1 MEDLE
6 KDIPNIKKK
15 IKNVL
20 KSVFKAKK
28 LLIVIIII
36 LVLIFISA
44 MDYFKVINDGEEWQT
59 NDNDEKRG
67 STRYESNVS
76 PTVYDDGSGGG
87 LKVDKN
93 ALIKDALIDRKFSED
108 KISGM
113 TDEEIIDVLKINK
126 KLKKKTKV
134 TSLDELTEAEIL
146 WCMDDVYSDYLKK
159 PEELEKLLNAEIIT
173 QYPKMGDG
181 ATDANGKK
189 KLDGII
195 QFERHQ
201 QNGKSKT
208 LKFIKAET
216 FNSYVSNGDDKALD
230 YFTLDEEQNAVI
242 AYKNTTTETLE
253 SNDSKMVLS
262 DYAPDLSE
270 SDKGSDGNYK
280 KTTVSIGTEKIN
292 YKNATQKYVMPF
304 KYLWSLLVIGRDRN
318 FVLELADLVENSKIT
333 ISIYDNVTTT
343 TDTDVFTYKK
353 QNRTDTYVEVTPSTT
368 YGVKNVPTK
377 GYWWPDNRET
387 PTIGIKKD
395 PDVETED
402 TDYKI
407 THTVVNKI
415 NRVEFA
421 LTKADVWIVDY
432 SQEYTYQEAQVT
444 SNESNTKDMDP
455 KETEYVLQEEGS
467 GNSKDNALLLNCD
480 HAKEMIKITTDYI
493 EKHKPTSSRAQT
505 MGTDSNSRVPSA
517 SGNTKKPNSSSGS
530 KSTNSVFSGV
540 LSGENINDNVTLTP
554 NNGGSSTSGGTSST
568 TETEQPLQVTATYV
582 KVDRYQRKIERKE
595 STTNTVSEQ
604 KYVSK
609 TPVSN
614 PKDDK
619 DADKD
624 NFVKIL
630 RKGKHRDAKDYLT
643 DDATSWLWKI
653 MSQTCPNMVDL
664 TKYLFYKVTGKNY
677 GIKEYDFSEFD
688 SGSLNTIGGLTSSN
702 VLFDYLASWENTTVW
717 EYVNGK
723 VGYSSYLSKYI
734 TQDKSLYICYV
745 DSNKATRN
753 FGYGVCHTG
762 NNGATY
768 WHTQEYAE
776 EGINISSGQYDA
788 IGTSTISVSI
798 VDAVKEKLL
807 IGYQEAVKNQLSNAG
822 ILDQITQPQLD
833 SLTCIMYQYGNIG
846 NFVEVYKTYGN
857 TDALISNAK
866 SKSGKTYFNSNVESN
881 GRSQANW
888 KLFHEGIYVA
898 GTGETLDANSYATG
912 GDLLNVATNLWK
924 KVCTSGQFTS
934 YGGVGSIPPT
944 GHSIDCSGYVTWVLY
959 ELGYKEEFY
968 YQHNTSAFLNTNW
981 NAKYGWEEISV
992 GTNENPYNKLQ
1003 PGDIFVRQ
1011 EGKTHHVNIV
1021 VKLDGG
1027 KLYAYDCGNYKNWA
1041 NCSGDPIDRSYF
1053 LTTKAR
1059 GKIIRVKK

>member
-6 KDIPNIKKK
+6 KDIPNVKKK

-126 KLKKKTKV
+126 KLKKKPKV

-195 QFERHQ
+195 QFDRHQ
-201 QNGKSKT
+201 QNGSSKM

-216 FNSYVSNGDDKALD
+216 FNSYVSKGNEDVLN

-270 SDKGSDGNYK
+270 SDKGSDGNYE

-368 YGVKNVPTK
+368 YDVKNVPTK

-455 KETEYVLQEEGS
+455 KETEYEPQEEGS

-505 MGTDSNSRVPSA
+505 MGTDSNSRVPSS
-517 SGNTKKPNSSSGS
+517 SGNTKKPSS
-530 KSTNSVFSGV
+530 
-540 LSGENINDNVTLTP
+540 D
-554 NNGGSSTSGGTSST
+554 GGSSTSGGTSST

-582 KVDRYQRKIERKE
+582 KVERFQRKIERKE

-630 RKGKHRDAKDYLT
+630 RKGKHREAKDYLT

-677 GIKEYDFSEFD
+677 GVKEYEFSEFNPGSFSNTTGGIYGNSIQEKVWFLLKD
-688 SGSLNTIGGLTSSN
+688 LGYSDIAAAGAMGNIHYESGSFDPTMVEGGYNEENGGIGICQWTNSKRGKTGRNTNLRLYAQSKGKTWQDEDIQVEFLRGELTQGGGADGYASYAFMSR
-702 VLFDYLASWENTTVW
+702 VKIYGSQLAKVGSWEAAASIEDATKAFCYTFEGPSKGAAEKSMPQRIAYAQQYYNSYSGKEKTLDITTNLTGDSKTKM
-717 EYVNGK
+717 EALLAEAQRIANDDRYT
-723 VGYSSYLSKYI
+723 YS
-734 TQDKSLYICYV
+734 Q
-745 DSNKATRN
+745 SNR
-753 FGYGVCHTG
+753 FG
-762 NNGATY
+762 
-768 WHTQEYAE
+768 EF
-776 EGINISSGQYDA
+776 QYDCSSLVYRLYSQYFGISVPMSTSA
-788 IGTSTISVSI
+788 YGIQYRVGAATSTS
-798 VDAVKEKLL
+798 
-807 IGYQEAVKNQLSNAG
+807 
-822 ILDQITQPQLD
+822 
-833 SLTCIMYQYGNIG
+833 
-846 NFVEVYKTYGN
+846 
-857 TDALISNAK
+857 
-866 SKSGKTYFNSNVESN
+866 
-881 GRSQANW
+881 
-888 KLFHEGIYVA
+888 
-898 GTGETLDANSYATG
+898 
-912 GDLLNVATNLWK
+912 
-924 KVCTSGQFTS
+924 
-934 YGGVGSIPPT
+934 
-944 GHSIDCSGYVTWVLY
+944 
-959 ELGYKEEFY
+959 
-968 YQHNTSAFLNTNW
+968 
-981 NAKYGWEEISV
+981 
-992 GTNENPYNKLQ
+992 LQ
-1003 PGDIFVRQ
+1003 PGDVLWRS
-1011 EGKTHHVNIV
+1011 GHVTI
-1021 VKLDGG
+1021 
-1027 KLYAYDCGNYKNWA
+1027 YIGNGVYVAAHTNKVATEKQISVYNDSPSKYMYVYRFIT
-1041 NCSGDPIDRSYF
+1041 N
-1053 LTTKAR
+1053 
-1059 GKIIRVKK
+1059 

>member
-126 KLKKKTKV
+126 KLKKKPKV
-134 TSLDELTEAEIL
+134 TSLNELTEAEIL

-181 ATDANGKK
+181 ATDANGRK

-304 KYLWSLLVIGRDRN
+304 KYLWSLLVIGRDRA
-318 FVLELADLVENSKIT
+318 FVSELADLVENSKIT

-377 GYWWPDNRET
+377 GYWWPDDKAT
-387 PTIGIKKD
+387 SSVGIKKD

-505 MGTDSNSRVPSA
+505 MGTDSNSRVPSS

-582 KVDRYQRKIERKE
+582 KVERFQRKIERKE

-630 RKGKHRDAKDYLT
+630 RKGKHREAKDYLT

-653 MSQTCPNMVDL
+653 MRGNGLGDNFIDL

-677 GIKEYDFSEFD
+677 GVTEFEFSIFD
-688 SGSLNTIGGLTSSN
+688 SNGFVDFDSSGSASDLLIE
-702 VLFDYLASWENTTVW
+702 YIHSWEGANPPTSADGTKYKI
-717 EYVNGK
+717 EDD
-723 VGYSSYLSKYI
+723 GYGNL
-734 TQDKSLYICYV
+734 V
-745 DSNKATRN
+745 V
-753 FGYGVCHTG
+753 GYGVDIYNCGHTELFKQAGYTLALGAEIDKDFVDSIEKMEVEEKG
-762 NNGATY
+762 NGIRNAVAGLNLT
-768 WHTQEYAE
+768 EYQ
-776 EGINISSGQYDA
+776 INALISRAYNA
-788 IGTSTISVSI
+788 GTSGAVS
-798 VDAVKEKLL
+798 KRNGK
-807 IGYQEAVKNQLSNAG
+807 
-822 ILDQITQPQLD
+822 
-833 SLTCIMYQYGNIG
+833 
-846 NFVEVYKTYGN
+846 NFVEAYNSFWDQSRDDKFSKK
-857 TDALISNAK
+857 DSNADFGHQLYTTYMYLPNTVKGAFSRGLERRRKSEWTLFQTGYYDTINKWHSEGGGTVIEVAQKIHSYMEQNKYTYCVYGGNSYEECSGGGHGLNSTFEASKTGYHHTCCATYVSWVLQEAGYLSDSEHNDSASGLQQIMK
-866 SKSGKTYFNSNVESN
+866 SKGF
-881 GRSQANW
+881 QM
-888 KLFHEGIYVA
+888 I
-898 GTGETLDANSYATG
+898 
-912 GDLLNVATNLWK
+912 
-924 KVCTSGQFTS
+924 
-934 YGGVGSIPPT
+934 
-944 GHSIDCSGYVTWVLY
+944 
-959 ELGYKEEFY
+959 
-968 YQHNTSAFLNTNW
+968 
-981 NAKYGWEEISV
+981 
-992 GTNENPYNKLQ
+992 TNEADLQAGDVLCYSSHVEIYAGDNKIYNAGSGNAIRNASPAKRTRAFNYALR
-1003 PGDIFVRQ
+1003 P
-1011 EGKTHHVNIV
+1011 
-1021 VKLDGG
+1021 VK
-1027 KLYAYDCGNYKNWA
+1027 
-1041 NCSGDPIDRSYF
+1041 
-1053 LTTKAR
+1053 
-1059 GKIIRVKK
+1059 

>member
-44 MDYFKVINDGEEWQT
+44 IDYFKVINDGEEWQT

-126 KLKKKTKV
+126 KLKKKPKV
-134 TSLDELTEAEIL
+134 TSLNELTEAEIL

-201 QNGKSKT
+201 QNGSSKM

-262 DYAPDLSE
+262 DYAPNLSE

-304 KYLWSLLVIGRDRN
+304 KYLWSLLVIGRDRA
-318 FVLELADLVENSKIT
+318 FVSELADLVENSKIT

-377 GYWWPDNRET
+377 GYWWPDDKAT
-387 PTIGIKKD
+387 SSVGIKKD

-455 KETEYVLQEEGS
+455 KETEYVLQEESS

-630 RKGKHRDAKDYLT
+630 RKGKHRNAKDYLT

-653 MSQTCPNMVDL
+653 MRGNGLGDNFIDL

-677 GIKEYDFSEFD
+677 GVKEYDFSEFNPGSFSNTTGGIYGNSIQEKVWFMLKD
-688 SGSLNTIGGLTSSN
+688 LGYSDIAAAGAMGNIHYESESFDPTLVEGSFNENNGGIGICQWTNYPRTNTSGRNTNLKLYAASKGKTWQDEDIQVEYLRGELTKGGGADGYASYQLGDR
-702 VLFDYLASWENTTVW
+702 VKFYGLAVAKVSIWENATTID
-717 EYVNGK
+717 EATQAFCYTFERPNKKAAHDSMSQRIAYAQQYYNSYSGK
-723 VGYSSYLSKYI
+723 EKPLDITTNLTGDSKTKMEALLAEAQRIANDDRYTYSQADRFKEFKYDCSSLVYRLYSQYFGISVPMSTSAYGTQYRVG
-734 TQDKSLYICYV
+734 
-745 DSNKATRN
+745 A
-753 FGYGVCHTG
+753 
-762 NNGATY
+762 A
-768 WHTQEYAE
+768 
-776 EGINISSGQYDA
+776 
-788 IGTSTISVSI
+788 TSTS
-798 VDAVKEKLL
+798 
-807 IGYQEAVKNQLSNAG
+807 
-822 ILDQITQPQLD
+822 
-833 SLTCIMYQYGNIG
+833 
-846 NFVEVYKTYGN
+846 
-857 TDALISNAK
+857 
-866 SKSGKTYFNSNVESN
+866 
-881 GRSQANW
+881 
-888 KLFHEGIYVA
+888 
-898 GTGETLDANSYATG
+898 
-912 GDLLNVATNLWK
+912 
-924 KVCTSGQFTS
+924 
-934 YGGVGSIPPT
+934 
-944 GHSIDCSGYVTWVLY
+944 
-959 ELGYKEEFY
+959 
-968 YQHNTSAFLNTNW
+968 
-981 NAKYGWEEISV
+981 
-992 GTNENPYNKLQ
+992 LQ
-1003 PGDIFVRQ
+1003 PGDVLWRS
-1011 EGKTHHVNIV
+1011 GHVTIYIGNGV
-1021 VKLDGG
+1021 YVA
-1027 KLYAYDCGNYKNWA
+1027 AYTDKVATEKQISVYNDSPSKYTYVYRFITN
-1041 NCSGDPIDRSYF
+1041 
-1053 LTTKAR
+1053 
-1059 GKIIRVKK
+1059 

>member
-44 MDYFKVINDGEEWQT
+44 MDYFKVIKDGEEWQT

-201 QNGKSKT
+201 QNGSSKM

-377 GYWWPDNRET
+377 GYWWPDDKAT
-387 PTIGIKKD
+387 STVGIKKD

-455 KETEYVLQEEGS
+455 KETEYEPQEEGS

-505 MGTDSNSRVPSA
+505 MGTDSNSRVPSS

-540 LSGENINDNVTLTP
+540 LSGEKINDNVTLTP

-582 KVDRYQRKIERKE
+582 KVERFQRKIERKE

-630 RKGKHRDAKDYLT
+630 RKGKHREAKDYLT

-653 MSQTCPNMVDL
+653 MRGNGLGDNFIDL

-677 GIKEYDFSEFD
+677 GVKEYDFSEFSPD
-688 SGSLNTIGGLTSSN
+688 SFSNMGSIGGSLSLTKSVLSKENFIAAMTAYSNKISGKKKSNFDTNFLPYIGDIYDWSLEYGVNPELVIITAATEQAFKAGGGSYNYWGIAVSNGSSSGSSFASLRDRNKRLCRCNKKFSN
-702 VLFDYLASWENTTVW
+702 WMESR
-717 EYVNGK
+717 G
-723 VGYSSYLSKYI
+723 
-734 TQDKSLYICYV
+734 
-745 DSNKATRN
+745 NK
-753 FGYGVCHTG
+753 
-762 NNGATY
+762 
-768 WHTQEYAE
+768 
-776 EGINISSGQYDA
+776 
-788 IGTSTISVSI
+788 
-798 VDAVKEKLL
+798 
-807 IGYQEAVKNQLSNAG
+807 
-822 ILDQITQPQLD
+822 
-833 SLTCIMYQYGNIG
+833 
-846 NFVEVYKTYGN
+846 
-857 TDALISNAK
+857 
-866 SKSGKTYFNSNVESN
+866 
-881 GRSQANW
+881 
-888 KLFHEGIYVA
+888 
-898 GTGETLDANSYATG
+898 
-912 GDLLNVATNLWK
+912 
-924 KVCTSGQFTS
+924 
-934 YGGVGSIPPT
+934 
-944 GHSIDCSGYVTWVLY
+944 
-959 ELGYKEEFY
+959 
-968 YQHNTSAFLNTNW
+968 
-981 NAKYGWEEISV
+981 
-992 GTNENPYNKLQ
+992 
-1003 PGDIFVRQ
+1003 
-1011 EGKTHHVNIV
+1011 
-1021 VKLDGG
+1021 
-1027 KLYAYDCGNYKNWA
+1027 
-1041 NCSGDPIDRSYF
+1041 
-1053 LTTKAR
+1053 
-1059 GKIIRVKK
+1059 

>member
-6 KDIPNIKKK
+6 KDIPNVKKK

-28 LLIVIIII
+28 LLIVIIIV

-126 KLKKKTKV
+126 KLKKKPKV
-134 TSLDELTEAEIL
+134 TSLNELTEAEIL

-159 PEELEKLLNAEIIT
+159 PEQLEKLLNAEIIT

-201 QNGKSKT
+201 QNGSSKM

-270 SDKGSDGNYK
+270 SDKGSDGNYE

-304 KYLWSLLVIGRDRN
+304 KYLWSLLVIGRDRD

-377 GYWWPDNRET
+377 GYWWPDDKET
-387 PTIGIKKD
+387 SSVGIKKD

-517 SGNTKKPNSSSGS
+517 SGNTKKQNSSSGS

-554 NNGGSSTSGGTSST
+554 NNGGSSTSGSTSST

-653 MSQTCPNMVDL
+653 MRGNGLGDNFIDL

-677 GIKEYDFSEFD
+677 GVTEFEFSIFD
-688 SGSLNTIGGLTSSN
+688 SNGFVDFDSSGSASDLLIE
-702 VLFDYLASWENTTVW
+702 YIHSWEGANPPTSADGTKYKI
-717 EYVNGK
+717 EDD
-723 VGYSSYLSKYI
+723 GYGNL
-734 TQDKSLYICYV
+734 V
-745 DSNKATRN
+745 V
-753 FGYGVCHTG
+753 GYGVDIYNCGYTDLFKQAGYTLALGAEIDKDFVDSIEKMEIENKTSEIKNAISGLNLTEYQINAMISRAYNSGGTG
-762 NNGATY
+762 AISKRNG
-768 WHTQEYAE
+768 
-776 EGINISSGQYDA
+776 
-788 IGTSTISVSI
+788 
-798 VDAVKEKLL
+798 K
-807 IGYQEAVKNQLSNAG
+807 
-822 ILDQITQPQLD
+822 
-833 SLTCIMYQYGNIG
+833 
-846 NFVEVYKTYGN
+846 NFVEAYNAYWDQSRDDKFSKK
-857 TDALISNAK
+857 DSNADFGHQLYTTYMYLPNTAKDPNTKQSVYSKGVENRRKSEWTLFQTGYYDRINKWHSEGGGTVIEVAQKIHSYMEQNKYTYCVLGGNSYEECQGRDHGLNITFEASKKGYHHTCCATYVSWVLQEAGYLSDSEHSNSASGLQQIMK
-866 SKSGKTYFNSNVESN
+866 SKGFKM
-881 GRSQANW
+881 
-888 KLFHEGIYVA
+888 I
-898 GTGETLDANSYATG
+898 
-912 GDLLNVATNLWK
+912 
-924 KVCTSGQFTS
+924 
-934 YGGVGSIPPT
+934 
-944 GHSIDCSGYVTWVLY
+944 
-959 ELGYKEEFY
+959 
-968 YQHNTSAFLNTNW
+968 
-981 NAKYGWEEISV
+981 
-992 GTNENPYNKLQ
+992 TNEADLQAGDVLCYSSHVEIYAGDNKIYNAGSGNAIRNASPAKRTRAFNYALR
-1003 PGDIFVRQ
+1003 P
-1011 EGKTHHVNIV
+1011 
-1021 VKLDGG
+1021 VK
-1027 KLYAYDCGNYKNWA
+1027 
-1041 NCSGDPIDRSYF
+1041 
-1053 LTTKAR
+1053 
-1059 GKIIRVKK
+1059 

>member
-6 KDIPNIKKK
+6 KDIPNVKKK

-126 KLKKKTKV
+126 KLKKEPKV
-134 TSLDELTEAEIL
+134 TSLNELTEAEIL

-181 ATDANGKK
+181 ATDANGRK

-195 QFERHQ
+195 QFERYPQ
-201 QNGKSKT
+201 EGGQSKT

-216 FNSYVSNGDDKALD
+216 FNDYVSKGNEDVLN

-270 SDKGSDGNYK
+270 SDKGSDGNYE

-353 QNRTDTYVEVTPSTT
+353 QNRTDTYVKVTPSTT
-368 YGVKNVPTK
+368 YDVKNVPTK

-432 SQEYTYQEAQVT
+432 SQEYTYQEAQIT

-455 KETEYVLQEEGS
+455 KETEYVPQEEGS
-467 GNSKDNALLLNCD
+467 GNSNDNALLLNCD

-505 MGTDSNSRVPSA
+505 MGTDSNSRVPSS

-582 KVDRYQRKIERKE
+582 KVERFQRKIERKE

-653 MSQTCPNMVDL
+653 MRGNGLGDNFIDL

-677 GIKEYDFSEFD
+677 GVTEFEFSIFD
-688 SGSLNTIGGLTSSN
+688 SNGFVDFDSSGSASDLLIE
-702 VLFDYLASWENTTVW
+702 YIHSWEGANPPTSADGTKYKI
-717 EYVNGK
+717 EDD
-723 VGYSSYLSKYI
+723 GYGNL
-734 TQDKSLYICYV
+734 V
-745 DSNKATRN
+745 V
-753 FGYGVCHTG
+753 GYGVDIYNCGHTELFKQAG
-762 NNGATY
+762 YTLALGAEIDKDFVDSIEKMEIENKTSEIRNAISGLNLTEYQINAMISRAYNSGGTGAISKRNG
-768 WHTQEYAE
+768 
-776 EGINISSGQYDA
+776 
-788 IGTSTISVSI
+788 
-798 VDAVKEKLL
+798 K
-807 IGYQEAVKNQLSNAG
+807 
-822 ILDQITQPQLD
+822 
-833 SLTCIMYQYGNIG
+833 
-846 NFVEVYKTYGN
+846 NFVEAYKAYW
-857 TDALISNAK
+857 DQSRDDKFSKKDSNADFGHQLYTTYMYLPNTAKDPKTKQSVYSKGVENRRKSEWRLFQTGYYDRINKWHSEGGGTVIEVAQKIHSYMEQNKYTYCVLGGNSYEECPGRDHGLNITFEASKKGYHHTCCATYVSWVLQEAGYLSDSEHSNSASGLQQIMK
-866 SKSGKTYFNSNVESN
+866 SKGF
-881 GRSQANW
+881 QM
-888 KLFHEGIYVA
+888 I
-898 GTGETLDANSYATG
+898 
-912 GDLLNVATNLWK
+912 
-924 KVCTSGQFTS
+924 
-934 YGGVGSIPPT
+934 
-944 GHSIDCSGYVTWVLY
+944 
-959 ELGYKEEFY
+959 
-968 YQHNTSAFLNTNW
+968 
-981 NAKYGWEEISV
+981 
-992 GTNENPYNKLQ
+992 TNEADLQAGDVLCYSSHVEIYAGDNKIYNAGSGNAIRNASPAKRTRAFNYALR
-1003 PGDIFVRQ
+1003 P
-1011 EGKTHHVNIV
+1011 
-1021 VKLDGG
+1021 VK
-1027 KLYAYDCGNYKNWA
+1027 
-1041 NCSGDPIDRSYF
+1041 
-1053 LTTKAR
+1053 
-1059 GKIIRVKK
+1059 

>member
-6 KDIPNIKKK
+6 KDIPNVKKK

-28 LLIVIIII
+28 LLIVIIIV

-126 KLKKKTKV
+126 KLKKKPKV
-134 TSLDELTEAEIL
+134 TSLNELTEAEIL

-159 PEELEKLLNAEIIT
+159 PEQLEKLLNAEIIT

-195 QFERHQ
+195 QFERHKQ
-201 QNGKSKT
+201 DGKSKT

-216 FNSYVSNGDDKALD
+216 FNDYVSKGNEDVLN

-270 SDKGSDGNYK
+270 SDKGSDGNYE

-304 KYLWSLLVIGRDRN
+304 KYLWSLLVIGRDRD

-377 GYWWPDNRET
+377 GYWWPDDKET
-387 PTIGIKKD
+387 SSVGIKKD

-517 SGNTKKPNSSSGS
+517 SGNTKKQNSSSGS

-554 NNGGSSTSGGTSST
+554 NSGGSSTSGSTSST

-582 KVDRYQRKIERKE
+582 KVERYQRKIERKE

-643 DDATSWLWKI
+643 DEATSWLWKI
-653 MSQTCPNMVDL
+653 MRGNGLGDNFIDL

-677 GIKEYDFSEFD
+677 GVKEYDFSTFNSNEFIDFD
-688 SGSLNTIGGLTSSN
+688 SSGSASDLLVEYIH
-702 VLFDYLASWENTTVW
+702 SWEGANPPTSADGTKYKI
-717 EYVNGK
+717 EDD
-723 VGYSSYLSKYI
+723 GYGNL
-734 TQDKSLYICYV
+734 V
-745 DSNKATRN
+745 V
-753 FGYGVCHTG
+753 GYGVDIYNCGHTDLFKQAG
-762 NNGATY
+762 YTLALGAEIDKDFVDSIEKMEIDEKSNGIRNALAGLNLTGYQMNAMISRAYQSGSSGAITKRNGKSFIEAYTAYWDQSRDDKFSKKDSNADFNHQLYSTY
-768 WHTQEYAE
+768 MYLPNTA
-776 EGINISSGQYDA
+776 SGQYSKGVENRRKSEWTLFQTGYYDR
-788 IGTSTISVSI
+788 INKWHSEGGGTVIEVAQKIHSYMEQNKYTYCVYGGNSYEECSGGGHGLNSTFEASKTGYHHTCCATYVSW
-798 VDAVKEKLL
+798 VL
-807 IGYQEAVKNQLSNAG
+807 QEAGYLSDSEHNDSASGLQQIMKSKGFKMITNEADLQAGDVLCYSSHVEIYAGDNKIYNAG
-822 ILDQITQPQLD
+822 
-833 SLTCIMYQYGNIG
+833 SGNAIR
-846 NFVEVYKTYGN
+846 NASPAKRTRAFNY
-857 TDALISNAK
+857 AL
-866 SKSGKTYFNSNVESN
+866 
-881 GRSQANW
+881 R
-888 KLFHEGIYVA
+888 
-898 GTGETLDANSYATG
+898 
-912 GDLLNVATNLWK
+912 
-924 KVCTSGQFTS
+924 
-934 YGGVGSIPPT
+934 P
-944 GHSIDCSGYVTWVLY
+944 
-959 ELGYKEEFY
+959 
-968 YQHNTSAFLNTNW
+968 
-981 NAKYGWEEISV
+981 
-992 GTNENPYNKLQ
+992 
-1003 PGDIFVRQ
+1003 
-1011 EGKTHHVNIV
+1011 
-1021 VKLDGG
+1021 VK
-1027 KLYAYDCGNYKNWA
+1027 
-1041 NCSGDPIDRSYF
+1041 
-1053 LTTKAR
+1053 
-1059 GKIIRVKK
+1059 

>member
-6 KDIPNIKKK
+6 KDIPNVKKK

-28 LLIVIIII
+28 LLIVIIIV

-76 PTVYDDGSGGG
+76 PTVYNDGSGGG

-126 KLKKKTKV
+126 KLKKKQKV
-134 TSLDELTEAEIL
+134 TSLNELTEAEIL

-195 QFERHQ
+195 QFERYKQ
-201 QNGKSKT
+201 DGKSKT

-216 FNSYVSNGDDKALD
+216 FNDYVSKGNEDVLN

-270 SDKGSDGNYK
+270 SDKGSDGNYE

-377 GYWWPDNRET
+377 GYWWPDDKAT
-387 PTIGIKKD
+387 SSVGIKKD

-455 KETEYVLQEEGS
+455 KETEYEPQEEGS

-530 KSTNSVFSGV
+530 KSTNSVFGGV

-582 KVDRYQRKIERKE
+582 KVERFQRKIERKE

-609 TPVSN
+609 TPISN

-630 RKGKHRDAKDYLT
+630 RKGKHREAKDYLT

-653 MSQTCPNMVDL
+653 MRGNGLGDNFIDL

-677 GIKEYDFSEFD
+677 GVTEFEFSIFD
-688 SGSLNTIGGLTSSN
+688 SNGFVDFDSSGSASDLLIE
-702 VLFDYLASWENTTVW
+702 YIHSWEGANPPTSADGTKYKI
-717 EYVNGK
+717 EDD
-723 VGYSSYLSKYI
+723 GYGNL
-734 TQDKSLYICYV
+734 V
-745 DSNKATRN
+745 V
-753 FGYGVCHTG
+753 GYGVDIYNCGHTELFKQAG
-762 NNGATY
+762 YTLALGAEIDKDFVDSIEKMEIENKTSEIRNAISGLNLTEYQINAMISRAYNSGGTGAISKRNG
-768 WHTQEYAE
+768 
-776 EGINISSGQYDA
+776 
-788 IGTSTISVSI
+788 
-798 VDAVKEKLL
+798 K
-807 IGYQEAVKNQLSNAG
+807 
-822 ILDQITQPQLD
+822 
-833 SLTCIMYQYGNIG
+833 
-846 NFVEVYKTYGN
+846 NFVEAYKAYW
-857 TDALISNAK
+857 DQSRDDKFSKKDSNADFGHQLYTTYMYLPNTAKDPKTKQSVYSKGVENRRKSEWRLFQTGYYDRINKWHSEGGGTVIEVAQKIHSYMEQNKYTYCVLGGNSYEECPGRDHGLNITFEASKKGYHHTCCATYVSWVLQEAGYLSDSEHSNSASGLQQIMK
-866 SKSGKTYFNSNVESN
+866 SKGF
-881 GRSQANW
+881 QM
-888 KLFHEGIYVA
+888 I
-898 GTGETLDANSYATG
+898 
-912 GDLLNVATNLWK
+912 
-924 KVCTSGQFTS
+924 
-934 YGGVGSIPPT
+934 
-944 GHSIDCSGYVTWVLY
+944 
-959 ELGYKEEFY
+959 
-968 YQHNTSAFLNTNW
+968 
-981 NAKYGWEEISV
+981 
-992 GTNENPYNKLQ
+992 TNEADLQAGDVLCYSSHVEIYAGDNKIYNAGSGNAIRNASPAKRTRAFNYALR
-1003 PGDIFVRQ
+1003 P
-1011 EGKTHHVNIV
+1011 
-1021 VKLDGG
+1021 VK
-1027 KLYAYDCGNYKNWA
+1027 
-1041 NCSGDPIDRSYF
+1041 
-1053 LTTKAR
+1053 
-1059 GKIIRVKK
+1059 

>member
-6 KDIPNIKKK
+6 KDIPNVKKK

-126 KLKKKTKV
+126 KLKKKQKV
-134 TSLDELTEAEIL
+134 TSLNELTEAEIL

-216 FNSYVSNGDDKALD
+216 FNSYVSNGEDKALD

-270 SDKGSDGNYK
+270 SDKGSDGNYE

-377 GYWWPDNRET
+377 GYWWPDDKAT
-387 PTIGIKKD
+387 SSVGIKKD

-455 KETEYVLQEEGS
+455 KETEYVLQEESS

-568 TETEQPLQVTATYV
+568 TETERPLQVTATYV

-630 RKGKHRDAKDYLT
+630 RKGKHREAKDYLT

-653 MSQTCPNMVDL
+653 MRGNGLGDNFIDL

-677 GIKEYDFSEFD
+677 GVTEFEFSIFD
-688 SGSLNTIGGLTSSN
+688 SNGFVDFDSSGSASDLLIE
-702 VLFDYLASWENTTVW
+702 YIHSWEGANPPTSADGTKYKI
-717 EYVNGK
+717 EDD
-723 VGYSSYLSKYI
+723 GYGNL
-734 TQDKSLYICYV
+734 V
-745 DSNKATRN
+745 V
-753 FGYGVCHTG
+753 GYGVDIYNCGHTELFKQAGYTLALGAEIDKDFVDSIEKMEVEEKG
-762 NNGATY
+762 NGIRNAVAGLNLT
-768 WHTQEYAE
+768 EYQ
-776 EGINISSGQYDA
+776 INALISRAYNA
-788 IGTSTISVSI
+788 GTSGAVS
-798 VDAVKEKLL
+798 KRNGK
-807 IGYQEAVKNQLSNAG
+807 
-822 ILDQITQPQLD
+822 
-833 SLTCIMYQYGNIG
+833 
-846 NFVEVYKTYGN
+846 NFVEAYNSFWDQSRDDKFSKK
-857 TDALISNAK
+857 DSNADFGHQLYTTYMYLPNTVKGAFSRGLERRRKSEWTLFQTGYYDTINKWHSEGGGTVIEVAQKIHSYMEQNKYTYCVYGGNSYEKCSGGGHGLNSTFEASKTGYHHTCCATYVSWVLQEAGYLSDSEHNDSASGLQQIMK
-866 SKSGKTYFNSNVESN
+866 SKGF
-881 GRSQANW
+881 QM
-888 KLFHEGIYVA
+888 I
-898 GTGETLDANSYATG
+898 
-912 GDLLNVATNLWK
+912 
-924 KVCTSGQFTS
+924 
-934 YGGVGSIPPT
+934 
-944 GHSIDCSGYVTWVLY
+944 
-959 ELGYKEEFY
+959 
-968 YQHNTSAFLNTNW
+968 
-981 NAKYGWEEISV
+981 
-992 GTNENPYNKLQ
+992 TNEADLQAGDVLCYSSHVEIYAGDNKIYNAGSGNAIRNASPAKRTRAFNYALR
-1003 PGDIFVRQ
+1003 P
-1011 EGKTHHVNIV
+1011 
-1021 VKLDGG
+1021 VK
-1027 KLYAYDCGNYKNWA
+1027 
-1041 NCSGDPIDRSYF
+1041 
-1053 LTTKAR
+1053 
-1059 GKIIRVKK
+1059 

>member
-6 KDIPNIKKK
+6 KDIPNVKKK

-201 QNGKSKT
+201 QNGSSKM

-304 KYLWSLLVIGRDRN
+304 KYLWSLLVIGRDRD
-318 FVLELADLVENSKIT
+318 FVLELADLVKNSKIT

-353 QNRTDTYVEVTPSTT
+353 QNRTDTYVKVTPSTT

-395 PDVETED
+395 PDIETED

-467 GNSKDNALLLNCD
+467 GNSENNALLLNCD

-505 MGTDSNSRVPSA
+505 MGTDSNSRVPSS

-582 KVDRYQRKIERKE
+582 KVERFQRKIERKE

-630 RKGKHRDAKDYLT
+630 RKGKHREAKDYLT

-653 MSQTCPNMVDL
+653 MRGNGLGDNFIDL

-677 GIKEYDFSEFD
+677 GVTEFEFSIFD
-688 SGSLNTIGGLTSSN
+688 SNGFVDFDSSGSASDLLIE
-702 VLFDYLASWENTTVW
+702 YIHSWEGANPPTSADGTKYKI
-717 EYVNGK
+717 EDD
-723 VGYSSYLSKYI
+723 GYGNL
-734 TQDKSLYICYV
+734 V
-745 DSNKATRN
+745 V
-753 FGYGVCHTG
+753 GYGVDIYNCGHTELFKQAG
-762 NNGATY
+762 YTLALGAEIDKDFVDSIEKMEIENKTSEIRNAISGLNLTEYQINAMISRAYNSGGTGAISKRNG
-768 WHTQEYAE
+768 
-776 EGINISSGQYDA
+776 
-788 IGTSTISVSI
+788 
-798 VDAVKEKLL
+798 K
-807 IGYQEAVKNQLSNAG
+807 
-822 ILDQITQPQLD
+822 
-833 SLTCIMYQYGNIG
+833 
-846 NFVEVYKTYGN
+846 NFVEAYKAYW
-857 TDALISNAK
+857 DQSRDDKFSKKDSNADFGHQLYTTYMYLPNTAKDPKTKQSVYSKGVENRRKSEWRLFQTGYYDRINKWHSEGGGTVIEVAQKIHSYMEQNKYTYCVLGGNSYEECPGRDHGLNITFEASKKGYHHTCCATYVSWVLQEAGYLSDSEHSNSASGLQQIMK
-866 SKSGKTYFNSNVESN
+866 SKGF
-881 GRSQANW
+881 QM
-888 KLFHEGIYVA
+888 I
-898 GTGETLDANSYATG
+898 
-912 GDLLNVATNLWK
+912 
-924 KVCTSGQFTS
+924 
-934 YGGVGSIPPT
+934 
-944 GHSIDCSGYVTWVLY
+944 
-959 ELGYKEEFY
+959 
-968 YQHNTSAFLNTNW
+968 
-981 NAKYGWEEISV
+981 
-992 GTNENPYNKLQ
+992 TNEADLQAGDVLCYSSHVEIYAGDNKIYNAGSGNAIRNASPAKRTRAFNYALR
-1003 PGDIFVRQ
+1003 P
-1011 EGKTHHVNIV
+1011 
-1021 VKLDGG
+1021 VK
-1027 KLYAYDCGNYKNWA
+1027 
-1041 NCSGDPIDRSYF
+1041 
-1053 LTTKAR
+1053 
-1059 GKIIRVKK
+1059 

>member
-6 KDIPNIKKK
+6 KDIPNVKKK

-28 LLIVIIII
+28 LLIVIIIV

-126 KLKKKTKV
+126 KLKKKPKV
-134 TSLDELTEAEIL
+134 TSLNELTEAEIL

-159 PEELEKLLNAEIIT
+159 PEQLEKLLNAEIIT

-195 QFERHQ
+195 QFERHKQ
-201 QNGKSKT
+201 DGKSKT

-216 FNSYVSNGDDKALD
+216 FNDYVSKGNEDVLN

-304 KYLWSLLVIGRDRN
+304 KYLWSLLVIGRDRD
-318 FVLELADLVENSKIT
+318 FVLELADLVEKSKIT

-353 QNRTDTYVEVTPSTT
+353 QNRTDTSVEVTPSTT
-368 YGVKNVPTK
+368 YGVKNVPTI

-395 PDVETED
+395 PDIETED

-517 SGNTKKPNSSSGS
+517 SGNTKKQNSSSGS
-530 KSTNSVFSGV
+530 KSTNSVFGGV

-554 NNGGSSTSGGTSST
+554 NSGGSSTSGSTSST
-568 TETEQPLQVTATYV
+568 TETEQPLQVTATNV
-582 KVDRYQRKIERKE
+582 SVERFQRKIERKE

-643 DDATSWLWKI
+643 DEATSWLWKI
-653 MSQTCPNMVDL
+653 MRGNGLGDNFIDL

-677 GIKEYDFSEFD
+677 GVTEFEFSIFDPNGFVDFD
-688 SGSLNTIGGLTSSN
+688 SSGSASDLLIE
-702 VLFDYLASWENTTVW
+702 YIHSWEGANPPTSADGTKYKI
-717 EYVNGK
+717 EDD
-723 VGYSSYLSKYI
+723 GYGNL
-734 TQDKSLYICYV
+734 V
-745 DSNKATRN
+745 V
-753 FGYGVCHTG
+753 GYGVDIYNCGYTDLFKQAGYTLALGAEIDKDFVDSIEKMEIENKTSEIKNAISGLNLTEYQINAMISRAYNSGGTG
-762 NNGATY
+762 AISKRNG
-768 WHTQEYAE
+768 
-776 EGINISSGQYDA
+776 
-788 IGTSTISVSI
+788 
-798 VDAVKEKLL
+798 K
-807 IGYQEAVKNQLSNAG
+807 
-822 ILDQITQPQLD
+822 
-833 SLTCIMYQYGNIG
+833 
-846 NFVEVYKTYGN
+846 NFVEAYNAYWDQSRDDKFSKK
-857 TDALISNAK
+857 DSNADFGHQLYTTYMYLPNTAKDPNTKQSVYSKGVENRRKSEWTLFQTGYYDRINKWHSEGGGTVIEVAQKIHSYMEQNKYTYCVLGGNSYEECQGRDHGLNITFEASKKGYHHTCCATYVSWVLQEAGYLSDSEHSNSASGLQQIMK
-866 SKSGKTYFNSNVESN
+866 SKGFKM
-881 GRSQANW
+881 
-888 KLFHEGIYVA
+888 I
-898 GTGETLDANSYATG
+898 
-912 GDLLNVATNLWK
+912 
-924 KVCTSGQFTS
+924 
-934 YGGVGSIPPT
+934 
-944 GHSIDCSGYVTWVLY
+944 
-959 ELGYKEEFY
+959 
-968 YQHNTSAFLNTNW
+968 
-981 NAKYGWEEISV
+981 
-992 GTNENPYNKLQ
+992 TNEADLQAGDVLCYSSHVEIYAGDNKIYNAGSGNAIRNASPAKRTRAFNYALR
-1003 PGDIFVRQ
+1003 P
-1011 EGKTHHVNIV
+1011 
-1021 VKLDGG
+1021 VK
-1027 KLYAYDCGNYKNWA
+1027 
-1041 NCSGDPIDRSYF
+1041 
-1053 LTTKAR
+1053 
-1059 GKIIRVKK
+1059 

>member
-6 KDIPNIKKK
+6 KDIPNVKKK

-126 KLKKKTKV
+126 KLKKKPKV

-195 QFERHQ
+195 QFERYPQ
-201 QNGKSKT
+201 EGGQSKT

-216 FNSYVSNGDDKALD
+216 FNDYVSKGNEDVLN

-270 SDKGSDGNYK
+270 SDKGSDGNYE

-368 YGVKNVPTK
+368 YDVKNVPTK

-455 KETEYVLQEEGS
+455 KETEYEPQEEGS

-505 MGTDSNSRVPSA
+505 MGTDSNSRVPSS
-517 SGNTKKPNSSSGS
+517 SGNTKKPSS
-530 KSTNSVFSGV
+530 
-540 LSGENINDNVTLTP
+540 D
-554 NNGGSSTSGGTSST
+554 GGSSTSGGTSST

-582 KVDRYQRKIERKE
+582 KVERFQRKIERKE

-630 RKGKHRDAKDYLT
+630 RKGKHREAKDYLT

-677 GIKEYDFSEFD
+677 GVKEYEFSEFNPGSFSNTTGGIYGNSIQEKVWFLLKD
-688 SGSLNTIGGLTSSN
+688 LGYSDIAAAGAMGNIHYESGSFDPTMVEGGYNEENGGIGICQWTNSKRGKTGRNTNLRLYAQSKGKTWQDEDIQVEFLRGELTQGGGADGYASYAFMSR
-702 VLFDYLASWENTTVW
+702 VKIYGSQLAKVGSWEAAASIEDATKAFCYTFEGPSKGAAEKSMPQRIAYAQQYYNSYSGKEKPLDITTNLTGDSKTKM
-717 EYVNGK
+717 EALLAEAQRIANDDRYT
-723 VGYSSYLSKYI
+723 YS
-734 TQDKSLYICYV
+734 Q
-745 DSNKATRN
+745 SNR
-753 FGYGVCHTG
+753 FG
-762 NNGATY
+762 
-768 WHTQEYAE
+768 EF
-776 EGINISSGQYDA
+776 QYDCSSLVYRLYSQYFGISVPMSTSA
-788 IGTSTISVSI
+788 YGIQYRVGAATSTS
-798 VDAVKEKLL
+798 
-807 IGYQEAVKNQLSNAG
+807 
-822 ILDQITQPQLD
+822 
-833 SLTCIMYQYGNIG
+833 
-846 NFVEVYKTYGN
+846 
-857 TDALISNAK
+857 
-866 SKSGKTYFNSNVESN
+866 
-881 GRSQANW
+881 
-888 KLFHEGIYVA
+888 
-898 GTGETLDANSYATG
+898 
-912 GDLLNVATNLWK
+912 
-924 KVCTSGQFTS
+924 
-934 YGGVGSIPPT
+934 
-944 GHSIDCSGYVTWVLY
+944 
-959 ELGYKEEFY
+959 
-968 YQHNTSAFLNTNW
+968 
-981 NAKYGWEEISV
+981 
-992 GTNENPYNKLQ
+992 LQ
-1003 PGDIFVRQ
+1003 PGDVLWRS
-1011 EGKTHHVNIV
+1011 GHVTI
-1021 VKLDGG
+1021 
-1027 KLYAYDCGNYKNWA
+1027 YIGNGVYVAAHTNKVATEKQISVYNDSPSKYMYVYRFIT
-1041 NCSGDPIDRSYF
+1041 N
-1053 LTTKAR
+1053 
-1059 GKIIRVKK
+1059 

>member
-6 KDIPNIKKK
+6 KDIPNVKKK

-181 ATDANGKK
+181 ATDANGRK

-195 QFERHQ
+195 QFERYPQ
-201 QNGKSKT
+201 EGGQSKT

-216 FNSYVSNGDDKALD
+216 FNDYVSKGNEDVLN

-270 SDKGSDGNYK
+270 SDKGSDGNYE

-353 QNRTDTYVEVTPSTT
+353 QNRTDTYVKVTPSTT
-368 YGVKNVPTK
+368 YDVKNVPTK

-432 SQEYTYQEAQVT
+432 SQEYTYQEAQIT

-455 KETEYVLQEEGS
+455 KETEYVPQEEGS
-467 GNSKDNALLLNCD
+467 GNSNDNALLLNCD

-505 MGTDSNSRVPSA
+505 MGTDSNSRVPSS

-582 KVDRYQRKIERKE
+582 KVERFQRKIERKE

-653 MSQTCPNMVDL
+653 MRGNGLGDNFIDL

-677 GIKEYDFSEFD
+677 GVTEFEFSIFD
-688 SGSLNTIGGLTSSN
+688 SNGFVDFDSSGSASDLLIE
-702 VLFDYLASWENTTVW
+702 YIHSWEGANPPTSADGTKYKI
-717 EYVNGK
+717 EDD
-723 VGYSSYLSKYI
+723 GYGNL
-734 TQDKSLYICYV
+734 V
-745 DSNKATRN
+745 V
-753 FGYGVCHTG
+753 GYGVDIYNCGHTELFKQAG
-762 NNGATY
+762 YTLALGAEIDKDFVDSIEKMEIENKTSEIRNAISGLNLTEYQINAMISRAYNSGGTGAISKRNG
-768 WHTQEYAE
+768 
-776 EGINISSGQYDA
+776 
-788 IGTSTISVSI
+788 
-798 VDAVKEKLL
+798 K
-807 IGYQEAVKNQLSNAG
+807 
-822 ILDQITQPQLD
+822 
-833 SLTCIMYQYGNIG
+833 
-846 NFVEVYKTYGN
+846 NFVEAYKAYW
-857 TDALISNAK
+857 DQSRDDKFSKKDSNADFGHQLYTTYMYLPNTAKDPKTKQSVYSKGVENRRKSEWRLFQTGYYDRINKWHSEGGGTVIEVAQKIHSYMEQNKYTYCVLGGNSYEECPGRDHGLNITFEASKKGYHHTCCATYVSWVLQEAGYLSDSEHSNSASGLQQIMK
-866 SKSGKTYFNSNVESN
+866 SKGF
-881 GRSQANW
+881 QM
-888 KLFHEGIYVA
+888 I
-898 GTGETLDANSYATG
+898 
-912 GDLLNVATNLWK
+912 
-924 KVCTSGQFTS
+924 
-934 YGGVGSIPPT
+934 
-944 GHSIDCSGYVTWVLY
+944 
-959 ELGYKEEFY
+959 
-968 YQHNTSAFLNTNW
+968 
-981 NAKYGWEEISV
+981 
-992 GTNENPYNKLQ
+992 TNEADLQAGDVLCYSSHVEIYAGDNKIYNAGSGNAIRNASPAKRTRAFNYALR
-1003 PGDIFVRQ
+1003 P
-1011 EGKTHHVNIV
+1011 
-1021 VKLDGG
+1021 VK
-1027 KLYAYDCGNYKNWA
+1027 
-1041 NCSGDPIDRSYF
+1041 
-1053 LTTKAR
+1053 
-1059 GKIIRVKK
+1059 

>member
-6 KDIPNIKKK
+6 KDIPNVKKK

-126 KLKKKTKV
+126 KLKKKPKV

-195 QFERHQ
+195 QFDRHQ
-201 QNGKSKT
+201 QNGSSKM

-216 FNSYVSNGDDKALD
+216 FNSYVSKGNEDVLN

-270 SDKGSDGNYK
+270 SDKGSDGNYE

-304 KYLWSLLVIGRDRN
+304 KYLWSLLFIGRDRN

-368 YGVKNVPTK
+368 YDVKNVPTK

-455 KETEYVLQEEGS
+455 KETEYEPQEEGS

-505 MGTDSNSRVPSA
+505 MGTDSNSRVPSS
-517 SGNTKKPNSSSGS
+517 SGNTKKPSS
-530 KSTNSVFSGV
+530 
-540 LSGENINDNVTLTP
+540 D
-554 NNGGSSTSGGTSST
+554 GGSSTSGGTSST

-582 KVDRYQRKIERKE
+582 KVERFQRKIERKE

-630 RKGKHRDAKDYLT
+630 RKGKHREAKDYLT

-677 GIKEYDFSEFD
+677 GVKEYEFSEFNPGSFSNTTGGIYGNSIQEKVWFLLKD
-688 SGSLNTIGGLTSSN
+688 LGYSDIAAAGAMGNIHYESGSFDPTMVEGGYNEENGGIGICQWTNSKRGKTGRNTNLRLYAQSKGKTWQDEDIQVEFLRGELTQGGGADGYASYAFMSR
-702 VLFDYLASWENTTVW
+702 VKIYGSQLAKVGSWEAAASIEDATKAFCYTFEGPSKGAAEKSMPQRIAYAQQYYNSYSGKEKTLDITTNLTGDSKTKM
-717 EYVNGK
+717 EALLAEAQRIANDDRYT
-723 VGYSSYLSKYI
+723 YS
-734 TQDKSLYICYV
+734 Q
-745 DSNKATRN
+745 SNR
-753 FGYGVCHTG
+753 FG
-762 NNGATY
+762 
-768 WHTQEYAE
+768 EF
-776 EGINISSGQYDA
+776 QYDCSSLVYRLYSQYFGISVPMSTSA
-788 IGTSTISVSI
+788 YGIQYRVGAATSTS
-798 VDAVKEKLL
+798 
-807 IGYQEAVKNQLSNAG
+807 
-822 ILDQITQPQLD
+822 
-833 SLTCIMYQYGNIG
+833 
-846 NFVEVYKTYGN
+846 
-857 TDALISNAK
+857 
-866 SKSGKTYFNSNVESN
+866 
-881 GRSQANW
+881 
-888 KLFHEGIYVA
+888 
-898 GTGETLDANSYATG
+898 
-912 GDLLNVATNLWK
+912 
-924 KVCTSGQFTS
+924 
-934 YGGVGSIPPT
+934 
-944 GHSIDCSGYVTWVLY
+944 
-959 ELGYKEEFY
+959 
-968 YQHNTSAFLNTNW
+968 
-981 NAKYGWEEISV
+981 
-992 GTNENPYNKLQ
+992 LQ
-1003 PGDIFVRQ
+1003 PGDVLWRS
-1011 EGKTHHVNIV
+1011 GHVTI
-1021 VKLDGG
+1021 
-1027 KLYAYDCGNYKNWA
+1027 YIGNGVYVAAHTNKVATEKQISVYNDSPSKYMYVYRFIT
-1041 NCSGDPIDRSYF
+1041 N
-1053 LTTKAR
+1053 
-1059 GKIIRVKK
+1059 

>member
-270 SDKGSDGNYK
+270 SDKGSDGNYE

-304 KYLWSLLVIGRDRN
+304 KYLWSLLVIGRDRD
-318 FVLELADLVENSKIT
+318 FVLELADLVKNSKIT

-377 GYWWPDNRET
+377 GYWWPDDKAT
-387 PTIGIKKD
+387 SSVGIKKD

-455 KETEYVLQEEGS
+455 KETEYVLQE
-467 GNSKDNALLLNCD
+467 
-480 HAKEMIKITTDYI
+480 
-493 EKHKPTSSRAQT
+493 
-505 MGTDSNSRVPSA
+505 
-517 SGNTKKPNSSSGS
+517 
-530 KSTNSVFSGV
+530 
-540 LSGENINDNVTLTP
+540 
-554 NNGGSSTSGGTSST
+554 
-568 TETEQPLQVTATYV
+568 
-582 KVDRYQRKIERKE
+582 
-595 STTNTVSEQ
+595 
-604 KYVSK
+604 
-609 TPVSN
+609 
-614 PKDDK
+614 
-619 DADKD
+619 
-624 NFVKIL
+624 
-630 RKGKHRDAKDYLT
+630 GKFR
-643 DDATSWLWKI
+643 
-653 MSQTCPNMVDL
+653 
-664 TKYLFYKVTGKNY
+664 
-677 GIKEYDFSEFD
+677 
-688 SGSLNTIGGLTSSN
+688 
-702 VLFDYLASWENTTVW
+702 
-717 EYVNGK
+717 
-723 VGYSSYLSKYI
+723 
-734 TQDKSLYICYV
+734 
-745 DSNKATRN
+745 
-753 FGYGVCHTG
+753 
-762 NNGATY
+762 
-768 WHTQEYAE
+768 
-776 EGINISSGQYDA
+776 
-788 IGTSTISVSI
+788 
-798 VDAVKEKLL
+798 
-807 IGYQEAVKNQLSNAG
+807 
-822 ILDQITQPQLD
+822 
-833 SLTCIMYQYGNIG
+833 
-846 NFVEVYKTYGN
+846 
-857 TDALISNAK
+857 
-866 SKSGKTYFNSNVESN
+866 
-881 GRSQANW
+881 
-888 KLFHEGIYVA
+888 
-898 GTGETLDANSYATG
+898 
-912 GDLLNVATNLWK
+912 
-924 KVCTSGQFTS
+924 QF
-934 YGGVGSIPPT
+934 
-944 GHSIDCSGYVTWVLY
+944 
-959 ELGYKEEFY
+959 
-968 YQHNTSAFLNTNW
+968 
-981 NAKYGWEEISV
+981 
-992 GTNENPYNKLQ
+992 
-1003 PGDIFVRQ
+1003 
-1011 EGKTHHVNIV
+1011 
-1021 VKLDGG
+1021 
-1027 KLYAYDCGNYKNWA
+1027 
-1041 NCSGDPIDRSYF
+1041 
-1053 LTTKAR
+1053 
-1059 GKIIRVKK
+1059 

>member
-6 KDIPNIKKK
+6 KDIPNVKKK

-126 KLKKKTKV
+126 KLKKKPKV

-146 WCMDDVYSDYLKK
+146 WCMNDVYSDYLKK

-201 QNGKSKT
+201 QNGSSKM

-262 DYAPDLSE
+262 DYAPNLSE

-304 KYLWSLLVIGRDRN
+304 KYLWSLLVIGRDRD
-318 FVLELADLVENSKIT
+318 FVSELADLVENSKIT
-333 ISIYDNVTTT
+333 ISIYDNVTNT

-377 GYWWPDNRET
+377 GYWWPDNRVT

-455 KETEYVLQEEGS
+455 KETEYEPQEEGS

-505 MGTDSNSRVPSA
+505 MGTDSNSRVPSS
-517 SGNTKKPNSSSGS
+517 SGNTKKPSS
-530 KSTNSVFSGV
+530 
-540 LSGENINDNVTLTP
+540 D
-554 NNGGSSTSGGTSST
+554 GGSSTSGGTSST

-582 KVDRYQRKIERKE
+582 KVERFQRKIERKE

-630 RKGKHRDAKDYLT
+630 RKGKHREAKDYLT

-653 MSQTCPNMVDL
+653 MRGNGLGDNFIDL

-677 GIKEYDFSEFD
+677 GVKEYEFSEFNPGSFSNTTGGIYGNSIQEKVWFLLKD
-688 SGSLNTIGGLTSSN
+688 LGYSDIAAAGAMGNIHYESGSFDPTMVEGGYNEENGGIGICQWTNSKRGKTGRNTNLRLYAQSKGKTWQDEDIQVEFLRGELTQGGGADGYASYAFMSR
-702 VLFDYLASWENTTVW
+702 VKIYGSQLAKVGSWEAAASIEDATKAFCYTFEGPSKGAAEKSMPQRIAYAQQYYNSYSGKEKPLDITTNLTGDSKTKM
-717 EYVNGK
+717 EALLAEAQRIANDDRYT
-723 VGYSSYLSKYI
+723 YS
-734 TQDKSLYICYV
+734 Q
-745 DSNKATRN
+745 SNR
-753 FGYGVCHTG
+753 FG
-762 NNGATY
+762 
-768 WHTQEYAE
+768 EF
-776 EGINISSGQYDA
+776 QYDCSSLVYRLYSQYFGISVPMSTSA
-788 IGTSTISVSI
+788 YGIQYRVGAATSTS
-798 VDAVKEKLL
+798 
-807 IGYQEAVKNQLSNAG
+807 
-822 ILDQITQPQLD
+822 
-833 SLTCIMYQYGNIG
+833 
-846 NFVEVYKTYGN
+846 
-857 TDALISNAK
+857 
-866 SKSGKTYFNSNVESN
+866 
-881 GRSQANW
+881 
-888 KLFHEGIYVA
+888 
-898 GTGETLDANSYATG
+898 
-912 GDLLNVATNLWK
+912 
-924 KVCTSGQFTS
+924 
-934 YGGVGSIPPT
+934 
-944 GHSIDCSGYVTWVLY
+944 
-959 ELGYKEEFY
+959 
-968 YQHNTSAFLNTNW
+968 
-981 NAKYGWEEISV
+981 
-992 GTNENPYNKLQ
+992 LQ
-1003 PGDIFVRQ
+1003 PGDVLWRS
-1011 EGKTHHVNIV
+1011 GHVTI
-1021 VKLDGG
+1021 
-1027 KLYAYDCGNYKNWA
+1027 YIGNGVYVAAHTNKVATEKQISVYNDSPSKYMYVYRFIT
-1041 NCSGDPIDRSYF
+1041 N
-1053 LTTKAR
+1053 
-1059 GKIIRVKK
+1059 

>member
-134 TSLDELTEAEIL
+134 TSLNELTEAEIL

-304 KYLWSLLVIGRDRN
+304 KYLWSLLVIGRDRD

-377 GYWWPDNRET
+377 GYWWPDDKAT
-387 PTIGIKKD
+387 SSVGIKKD

-455 KETEYVLQEEGS
+455 KETEYVLQE
-467 GNSKDNALLLNCD
+467 
-480 HAKEMIKITTDYI
+480 
-493 EKHKPTSSRAQT
+493 
-505 MGTDSNSRVPSA
+505 
-517 SGNTKKPNSSSGS
+517 
-530 KSTNSVFSGV
+530 
-540 LSGENINDNVTLTP
+540 
-554 NNGGSSTSGGTSST
+554 
-568 TETEQPLQVTATYV
+568 
-582 KVDRYQRKIERKE
+582 
-595 STTNTVSEQ
+595 
-604 KYVSK
+604 
-609 TPVSN
+609 
-614 PKDDK
+614 
-619 DADKD
+619 
-624 NFVKIL
+624 
-630 RKGKHRDAKDYLT
+630 GKFR
-643 DDATSWLWKI
+643 
-653 MSQTCPNMVDL
+653 
-664 TKYLFYKVTGKNY
+664 
-677 GIKEYDFSEFD
+677 
-688 SGSLNTIGGLTSSN
+688 
-702 VLFDYLASWENTTVW
+702 
-717 EYVNGK
+717 
-723 VGYSSYLSKYI
+723 
-734 TQDKSLYICYV
+734 
-745 DSNKATRN
+745 
-753 FGYGVCHTG
+753 
-762 NNGATY
+762 
-768 WHTQEYAE
+768 
-776 EGINISSGQYDA
+776 
-788 IGTSTISVSI
+788 
-798 VDAVKEKLL
+798 
-807 IGYQEAVKNQLSNAG
+807 
-822 ILDQITQPQLD
+822 
-833 SLTCIMYQYGNIG
+833 
-846 NFVEVYKTYGN
+846 
-857 TDALISNAK
+857 
-866 SKSGKTYFNSNVESN
+866 
-881 GRSQANW
+881 
-888 KLFHEGIYVA
+888 
-898 GTGETLDANSYATG
+898 
-912 GDLLNVATNLWK
+912 
-924 KVCTSGQFTS
+924 QF
-934 YGGVGSIPPT
+934 
-944 GHSIDCSGYVTWVLY
+944 
-959 ELGYKEEFY
+959 
-968 YQHNTSAFLNTNW
+968 
-981 NAKYGWEEISV
+981 
-992 GTNENPYNKLQ
+992 
-1003 PGDIFVRQ
+1003 
-1011 EGKTHHVNIV
+1011 
-1021 VKLDGG
+1021 
-1027 KLYAYDCGNYKNWA
+1027 
-1041 NCSGDPIDRSYF
+1041 
-1053 LTTKAR
+1053 
-1059 GKIIRVKK
+1059 

>member
-6 KDIPNIKKK
+6 KDIPNVKKK

-28 LLIVIIII
+28 LFIVIIII

-126 KLKKKTKV
+126 KLKKKPKV

-195 QFERHQ
+195 QFDRHQ
-201 QNGKSKT
+201 QNGSSKM

-216 FNSYVSNGDDKALD
+216 FNSYVSKGNEDVLN

-270 SDKGSDGNYK
+270 SDKGSDGNYE

-368 YGVKNVPTK
+368 YDVKNVPTK

-455 KETEYVLQEEGS
+455 KETEYEPQEEGS

-505 MGTDSNSRVPSA
+505 MGTDSNSRVPSS
-517 SGNTKKPNSSSGS
+517 SGNTKKPSS
-530 KSTNSVFSGV
+530 
-540 LSGENINDNVTLTP
+540 D
-554 NNGGSSTSGGTSST
+554 GGSSTSGGTSST

-582 KVDRYQRKIERKE
+582 KVERFQRKIERKE

-630 RKGKHRDAKDYLT
+630 RKGKHREAKDYLT

-677 GIKEYDFSEFD
+677 GVKEYEFSEFNPGSFSNTTGGIYGNSIQEKVWFLLKD
-688 SGSLNTIGGLTSSN
+688 LGYSDIAAAGAMGNIHYESGSFDPTMVEGGYNEENGGIGICQWTNSKRGKTGRNTNLRLYAQSKGKTWQDEDIQVEFLRGELTQGGGADGYASYAFMSR
-702 VLFDYLASWENTTVW
+702 VKIYGSQLAKVGSWEAAASIEDATKAFCYTFEGPSKGAAEKSMPQRIAYAQQYYNSYSGKEKPLDITTNLTGDSKTKM
-717 EYVNGK
+717 EALLAEAQRIANDDRYT
-723 VGYSSYLSKYI
+723 YS
-734 TQDKSLYICYV
+734 Q
-745 DSNKATRN
+745 SNR
-753 FGYGVCHTG
+753 FG
-762 NNGATY
+762 
-768 WHTQEYAE
+768 EF
-776 EGINISSGQYDA
+776 QYDCSSLVYRLYSQYFGISVPMSTSA
-788 IGTSTISVSI
+788 YGIQYRVGAATSTS
-798 VDAVKEKLL
+798 
-807 IGYQEAVKNQLSNAG
+807 
-822 ILDQITQPQLD
+822 
-833 SLTCIMYQYGNIG
+833 
-846 NFVEVYKTYGN
+846 
-857 TDALISNAK
+857 
-866 SKSGKTYFNSNVESN
+866 
-881 GRSQANW
+881 
-888 KLFHEGIYVA
+888 
-898 GTGETLDANSYATG
+898 
-912 GDLLNVATNLWK
+912 
-924 KVCTSGQFTS
+924 
-934 YGGVGSIPPT
+934 
-944 GHSIDCSGYVTWVLY
+944 
-959 ELGYKEEFY
+959 
-968 YQHNTSAFLNTNW
+968 
-981 NAKYGWEEISV
+981 
-992 GTNENPYNKLQ
+992 LQ
-1003 PGDIFVRQ
+1003 PGDVLWRS
-1011 EGKTHHVNIV
+1011 GHVTI
-1021 VKLDGG
+1021 
-1027 KLYAYDCGNYKNWA
+1027 YIGNGVYVAAHTNKVATEKQISVYNDSPSKYMYVYRFIT
-1041 NCSGDPIDRSYF
+1041 N
-1053 LTTKAR
+1053 
-1059 GKIIRVKK
+1059 

>member
-6 KDIPNIKKK
+6 KDIPNVKKK

-28 LLIVIIII
+28 LLIVIIIV

-76 PTVYDDGSGGG
+76 PTVYNDGSGGG

-126 KLKKKTKV
+126 KLKKKPKV
-134 TSLDELTEAEIL
+134 TSLNELTEAEIL

-195 QFERHQ
+195 QFERHKQ
-201 QNGKSKT
+201 DGKSKT

-216 FNSYVSNGDDKALD
+216 FNDYVSKGNEDVLN

-242 AYKNTTTETLE
+242 AYKNATTETLE

-270 SDKGSDGNYK
+270 SDKGSDGNYE

-318 FVLELADLVENSKIT
+318 FVSELADLVENSKIT

-353 QNRTDTYVEVTPSTT
+353 QNRTDTRVDVTPSTT
-368 YGVKNVPTK
+368 YGVNNVPTN

-455 KETEYVLQEEGS
+455 KETEYEPQEEGS

-530 KSTNSVFSGV
+530 KSTNSVFGGV
-540 LSGENINDNVTLTP
+540 LSGENINDNVTLAP

-582 KVDRYQRKIERKE
+582 SVERFQRKIERKE

-643 DDATSWLWKI
+643 DEATSWLWKI
-653 MSQTCPNMVDL
+653 MRGNGLGDNFIDL

-677 GIKEYDFSEFD
+677 GVTEFEFSIFD
-688 SGSLNTIGGLTSSN
+688 SNGFVDFDSSGSASDLLIE
-702 VLFDYLASWENTTVW
+702 YIHSWEGANPPTSADGTKYKI
-717 EYVNGK
+717 EDD
-723 VGYSSYLSKYI
+723 GYGNL
-734 TQDKSLYICYV
+734 V
-745 DSNKATRN
+745 V
-753 FGYGVCHTG
+753 GYGVDIYNCGHTELFKQAG
-762 NNGATY
+762 YTLALGAEIDKDFVDSIEKMEIENKTSEIRNAISGLNLTEYQINAMISRAYNSGGTGAISKRNG
-768 WHTQEYAE
+768 
-776 EGINISSGQYDA
+776 
-788 IGTSTISVSI
+788 
-798 VDAVKEKLL
+798 K
-807 IGYQEAVKNQLSNAG
+807 
-822 ILDQITQPQLD
+822 
-833 SLTCIMYQYGNIG
+833 
-846 NFVEVYKTYGN
+846 NFVEAYKAYW
-857 TDALISNAK
+857 DQSRDDKFSKKDSNADFGHQLYTTYMYLPNTAKDPKTKQSVYSKGVENRRKSEWRLFQTGYYDRINKWHSEGGGTVIEIAQKIHSYMEQNKYTYCVLGGNSYEECPGRDHGLNITFEASKNGYHHTCCATYVSWVLQEAGYLSDSEHSNSASGLQQIMK
-866 SKSGKTYFNSNVESN
+866 SKGF
-881 GRSQANW
+881 QM
-888 KLFHEGIYVA
+888 I
-898 GTGETLDANSYATG
+898 
-912 GDLLNVATNLWK
+912 
-924 KVCTSGQFTS
+924 
-934 YGGVGSIPPT
+934 
-944 GHSIDCSGYVTWVLY
+944 
-959 ELGYKEEFY
+959 
-968 YQHNTSAFLNTNW
+968 
-981 NAKYGWEEISV
+981 
-992 GTNENPYNKLQ
+992 TNEADLQAGDVLCYSSHVEIYAGDNKIYNAGSGNAIRNASPAKRTRAFNYALR
-1003 PGDIFVRQ
+1003 P
-1011 EGKTHHVNIV
+1011 
-1021 VKLDGG
+1021 VK
-1027 KLYAYDCGNYKNWA
+1027 
-1041 NCSGDPIDRSYF
+1041 
-1053 LTTKAR
+1053 
-1059 GKIIRVKK
+1059 

>member
-1 MEDLE
+1 MDKPERNT
-6 KDIPNIKKK
+6 KNMVKNIVKSIVNIK
-15 IKNVL
+15 
-20 KSVFKAKK
+20 S
-28 LLIVIIII
+28 VIIVVLII
-36 LVLIFISA
+36 LIFIFISMA
-44 MDYFKVINDGEEWQT
+44 GYFITVKNGME
-59 NDNDEKRG
+59 DEDDDSKRG
-67 STRYESNVS
+67 STRYTSNVS
-76 PTVYDDGSGGG
+76 PSVMSDGNAG

-126 KLKKKTKV
+126 KLKKKPKV

-173 QYPKMGDG
+173 QYPKMGEG
-181 ATDANGKK
+181 ETDANGKE

-201 QNGKSKT
+201 QDGSSKM

-270 SDKGSDGNYK
+270 SDKDSDGNYK

-304 KYLWSLLVIGRDRN
+304 KYLWSLLVIGRDRD
-318 FVLELADLVENSKIT
+318 FVLELADLVENSEIT

-377 GYWWPDNRET
+377 GYWWPDDKAT
-387 PTIGIKKD
+387 SSVGIKKA

-407 THTVVNKI
+407 THTIVNKI

-455 KETEYVLQEEGS
+455 KETEYVLQEEGF

-517 SGNTKKPNSSSGS
+517 SGNTKKPSSDGGS
-530 KSTNSVFSGV
+530 KKPV
-540 LSGENINDNVTLTP
+540 LSDKNINDNVTLTP

-630 RKGKHRDAKDYLT
+630 RMKDHFNAKDLLINSG
-643 DDATSWLWKI
+643 TSWLWKI
-653 MSQTCPNMVDL
+653 MNNTCSDMIDL

-677 GIKEYDFSEFD
+677 GVKEYDFSEFNAGSFSNTTGGIYGNSVQEKVWFMLKD
-688 SGSLNTIGGLTSSN
+688 LGYSDIAAAGAMGNIHYESGSFDPTLVEGSFNENNGGIGICQWTNSPRTNTSGRNTNLKLYAASKGKTWQDEDIQVEYLRGELTKGGGADGYASYQLGDR
-702 VLFDYLASWENTTVW
+702 VKFYGLAVAKVSIWENATTID
-717 EYVNGK
+717 EATQAFCYTFERPNK
-723 VGYSSYLSKYI
+723 KAAHDSMSQRIAYAQQYYNSYS
-734 TQDKSLYICYV
+734 
-745 DSNKATRN
+745 
-753 FGYGVCHTG
+753 G
-762 NNGATY
+762 
-768 WHTQEYAE
+768 
-776 EGINISSGQYDA
+776 
-788 IGTSTISVSI
+788 
-798 VDAVKEKLL
+798 KEKPLDITTNLTGDSKTKMEALL
-807 IGYQEAVKNQLSNAG
+807 AEAQRIAN
-822 ILDQITQPQLD
+822 DD
-833 SLTCIMYQYGNIG
+833 RY
-846 NFVEVYKTYGN
+846 TY
-857 TDALISNAK
+857 
-866 SKSGKTYFNSNVESN
+866 
-881 GRSQANW
+881 SQANR
-888 KLFHEGIYVA
+888 F
-898 GTGETLDANSYATG
+898 GELQY
-912 GDLLNVATNLWK
+912 
-924 KVCTSGQFTS
+924 
-934 YGGVGSIPPT
+934 
-944 GHSIDCSGYVTWVLY
+944 DCSSFVYRLY
-959 ELGYKEEFY
+959 SQYFGISVPMS
-968 YQHNTSAFLNTNW
+968 TSA
-981 NAKYGWEEISV
+981 YGTQYRV
-992 GTNENPYNKLQ
+992 GAATSTSLQ
-1003 PGDIFVRQ
+1003 PGDVLWRS
-1011 EGKTHHVNIV
+1011 GHVTI
-1021 VKLDGG
+1021 
-1027 KLYAYDCGNYKNWA
+1027 YIGNGVYVAAHTDKVATEKQISVYNDSPSKYTYVYRFIT
-1041 NCSGDPIDRSYF
+1041 N
-1053 LTTKAR
+1053 
-1059 GKIIRVKK
+1059 

>member
-28 LLIVIIII
+28 LLIVVIII

-126 KLKKKTKV
+126 KLKKKPKV
-134 TSLDELTEAEIL
+134 TSLNELTEAEIL

-181 ATDANGKK
+181 ATDANGRK

-195 QFERHQ
+195 QFERYPQ
-201 QNGKSKT
+201 EGGKSKT

-216 FNSYVSNGDDKALD
+216 FNSYVSNGDDRALD
-230 YFTLDEEQNAVI
+230 YFTLDDEQNAVI
-242 AYKNTTTETLE
+242 AYKNTTIETLE

-270 SDKGSDGNYK
+270 SDKGSDGNYE

-304 KYLWSLLVIGRDRN
+304 KYLWSLLVIGRDRD
-318 FVLELADLVENSKIT
+318 FVSELADLVENSKIT

-353 QNRTDTYVEVTPSTT
+353 QNRTDTRVDVTPSTT
-368 YGVKNVPTK
+368 YGVNNVPTN

-387 PTIGIKKD
+387 PTIGIKKN

-455 KETEYVLQEEGS
+455 KETEYEPQEEGS

-530 KSTNSVFSGV
+530 KSTNSVFGGV

-582 KVDRYQRKIERKE
+582 KVERFQRKIERKE

-609 TPVSN
+609 TPISN

-630 RKGKHRDAKDYLT
+630 RKGKHREAKDYLT

-653 MSQTCPNMVDL
+653 MRGNGLGDNFIDL

-677 GIKEYDFSEFD
+677 GVTEFEFSIFD
-688 SGSLNTIGGLTSSN
+688 SNGFVDFDSSGSASDLLIE
-702 VLFDYLASWENTTVW
+702 YIHSWEGANPPTSADGTKYKI
-717 EYVNGK
+717 EDD
-723 VGYSSYLSKYI
+723 GYGNL
-734 TQDKSLYICYV
+734 V
-745 DSNKATRN
+745 V
-753 FGYGVCHTG
+753 GYGVDIYNCGHTELFKQAG
-762 NNGATY
+762 YTLALGAEIDKDFVDSIEKMEIENKTSEIRNAISGLNLTEYQINAMISRAYNSGGTGAISKRNG
-768 WHTQEYAE
+768 
-776 EGINISSGQYDA
+776 
-788 IGTSTISVSI
+788 
-798 VDAVKEKLL
+798 K
-807 IGYQEAVKNQLSNAG
+807 
-822 ILDQITQPQLD
+822 
-833 SLTCIMYQYGNIG
+833 
-846 NFVEVYKTYGN
+846 NFVEAYKAYW
-857 TDALISNAK
+857 DQSRDDKFSKKDSNADFGHQLYTTYMYLPNTAKDPKTKQSVYSKGVENRRKSEWRLFQTGYYDRINKWHSEGGGTVIEVAQKIHSYMEQNKYTYCVLGGNSYEECPGRDHGLNITFEASKKGYHHTCCATYVSWVLQEAGYLSDSEHSNSASGLQQIMK
-866 SKSGKTYFNSNVESN
+866 SKGF
-881 GRSQANW
+881 QM
-888 KLFHEGIYVA
+888 I
-898 GTGETLDANSYATG
+898 
-912 GDLLNVATNLWK
+912 
-924 KVCTSGQFTS
+924 
-934 YGGVGSIPPT
+934 
-944 GHSIDCSGYVTWVLY
+944 
-959 ELGYKEEFY
+959 
-968 YQHNTSAFLNTNW
+968 
-981 NAKYGWEEISV
+981 
-992 GTNENPYNKLQ
+992 TNEADLQAGDVLCYSSHVEIYAGDNKIYNAGSGNAIRNASPAKRTRAFNYALR
-1003 PGDIFVRQ
+1003 P
-1011 EGKTHHVNIV
+1011 
-1021 VKLDGG
+1021 VK
-1027 KLYAYDCGNYKNWA
+1027 
-1041 NCSGDPIDRSYF
+1041 
-1053 LTTKAR
+1053 
-1059 GKIIRVKK
+1059 

>member
-6 KDIPNIKKK
+6 KDIPNVKKK

-28 LLIVIIII
+28 LLIVIIIV

-134 TSLDELTEAEIL
+134 TSLNELTEAEIL

-195 QFERHQ
+195 QFERYPQ
-201 QNGKSKT
+201 EGGQSKT

-270 SDKGSDGNYK
+270 SDKGSDGNYE

-318 FVLELADLVENSKIT
+318 FVSELADLVENSKIT

-353 QNRTDTYVEVTPSTT
+353 QNRTDTRVDVTPSTT
-368 YGVKNVPTK
+368 YGVNNVPTN

-455 KETEYVLQEEGS
+455 KETEYEPQEEGS

-505 MGTDSNSRVPSA
+505 MGTDSNSRVPSS

-630 RKGKHRDAKDYLT
+630 RKGKHREAKDYLT

-653 MSQTCPNMVDL
+653 MRGNGLGDNFIDL

-677 GIKEYDFSEFD
+677 GVTEFEFSIFD
-688 SGSLNTIGGLTSSN
+688 SNGFVDFDSSGSASDLLIE
-702 VLFDYLASWENTTVW
+702 YIHSWEGANPPTSADGTKYKI
-717 EYVNGK
+717 EDD
-723 VGYSSYLSKYI
+723 GYGNL
-734 TQDKSLYICYV
+734 V
-745 DSNKATRN
+745 V
-753 FGYGVCHTG
+753 GYGVDIYNCGHTELFKQAG
-762 NNGATY
+762 YTLALGAEIDKDFVDSIEKMEIENKTSEIRNAISGLNLTEYQINAMISRAYNSGGTGAISKRNG
-768 WHTQEYAE
+768 
-776 EGINISSGQYDA
+776 
-788 IGTSTISVSI
+788 
-798 VDAVKEKLL
+798 K
-807 IGYQEAVKNQLSNAG
+807 
-822 ILDQITQPQLD
+822 
-833 SLTCIMYQYGNIG
+833 
-846 NFVEVYKTYGN
+846 NFVEAYKAYW
-857 TDALISNAK
+857 DQSRDDKFSKKDSNADFGHQLYTTYMYLPNTAKDPKTKQSVYSKGVENRRKSEWRLFQTGYYDRINKWHSEGGGTVIEVAQKIHSYMEQNKYTYCVLGGNSYEECPGRDHGLNITFEASKNGYHHTCCATYVSWVLQEAGYLSDSEHSNSASGLQQIMK
-866 SKSGKTYFNSNVESN
+866 SKGF
-881 GRSQANW
+881 QM
-888 KLFHEGIYVA
+888 I
-898 GTGETLDANSYATG
+898 
-912 GDLLNVATNLWK
+912 
-924 KVCTSGQFTS
+924 
-934 YGGVGSIPPT
+934 
-944 GHSIDCSGYVTWVLY
+944 
-959 ELGYKEEFY
+959 
-968 YQHNTSAFLNTNW
+968 
-981 NAKYGWEEISV
+981 
-992 GTNENPYNKLQ
+992 TNEADLQAGDVLCYSSHVEIYAGDNKIYNAGSGNAIRNASPAKRTRAFNYALR
-1003 PGDIFVRQ
+1003 P
-1011 EGKTHHVNIV
+1011 
-1021 VKLDGG
+1021 VK
-1027 KLYAYDCGNYKNWA
+1027 
-1041 NCSGDPIDRSYF
+1041 
-1053 LTTKAR
+1053 
-1059 GKIIRVKK
+1059 

>member
-134 TSLDELTEAEIL
+134 TSLNELTEAEIL

-181 ATDANGKK
+181 ATDANGRK

-195 QFERHQ
+195 QFERYPQ
-201 QNGKSKT
+201 EGGKSKT

-270 SDKGSDGNYK
+270 SDKGSDGNYE

-377 GYWWPDNRET
+377 GYWWPDDKAT
-387 PTIGIKKD
+387 SSVGIKKD

-455 KETEYVLQEEGS
+455 KETEYVLQE
-467 GNSKDNALLLNCD
+467 
-480 HAKEMIKITTDYI
+480 
-493 EKHKPTSSRAQT
+493 
-505 MGTDSNSRVPSA
+505 
-517 SGNTKKPNSSSGS
+517 
-530 KSTNSVFSGV
+530 
-540 LSGENINDNVTLTP
+540 
-554 NNGGSSTSGGTSST
+554 
-568 TETEQPLQVTATYV
+568 
-582 KVDRYQRKIERKE
+582 
-595 STTNTVSEQ
+595 
-604 KYVSK
+604 
-609 TPVSN
+609 
-614 PKDDK
+614 
-619 DADKD
+619 
-624 NFVKIL
+624 
-630 RKGKHRDAKDYLT
+630 GKFR
-643 DDATSWLWKI
+643 
-653 MSQTCPNMVDL
+653 
-664 TKYLFYKVTGKNY
+664 
-677 GIKEYDFSEFD
+677 
-688 SGSLNTIGGLTSSN
+688 
-702 VLFDYLASWENTTVW
+702 
-717 EYVNGK
+717 
-723 VGYSSYLSKYI
+723 
-734 TQDKSLYICYV
+734 
-745 DSNKATRN
+745 
-753 FGYGVCHTG
+753 
-762 NNGATY
+762 
-768 WHTQEYAE
+768 
-776 EGINISSGQYDA
+776 
-788 IGTSTISVSI
+788 
-798 VDAVKEKLL
+798 
-807 IGYQEAVKNQLSNAG
+807 
-822 ILDQITQPQLD
+822 
-833 SLTCIMYQYGNIG
+833 
-846 NFVEVYKTYGN
+846 
-857 TDALISNAK
+857 
-866 SKSGKTYFNSNVESN
+866 
-881 GRSQANW
+881 
-888 KLFHEGIYVA
+888 
-898 GTGETLDANSYATG
+898 
-912 GDLLNVATNLWK
+912 
-924 KVCTSGQFTS
+924 QF
-934 YGGVGSIPPT
+934 
-944 GHSIDCSGYVTWVLY
+944 
-959 ELGYKEEFY
+959 
-968 YQHNTSAFLNTNW
+968 
-981 NAKYGWEEISV
+981 
-992 GTNENPYNKLQ
+992 
-1003 PGDIFVRQ
+1003 
-1011 EGKTHHVNIV
+1011 
-1021 VKLDGG
+1021 
-1027 KLYAYDCGNYKNWA
+1027 
-1041 NCSGDPIDRSYF
+1041 
-1053 LTTKAR
+1053 
-1059 GKIIRVKK
+1059 

>member
-6 KDIPNIKKK
+6 KDIPNVKKK

-76 PTVYDDGSGGG
+76 PTVYNDGSGGG

-126 KLKKKTKV
+126 KLKKKPKV
-134 TSLDELTEAEIL
+134 TSLNELTEAEIL

-195 QFERHQ
+195 QFERYKQ
-201 QNGKSKT
+201 DGKSKT

-216 FNSYVSNGDDKALD
+216 FNDYVSKGNEDVLN

-270 SDKGSDGNYK
+270 SDKGSDGNYE

-304 KYLWSLLVIGRDRN
+304 KYLWSLLVIGRDRD
-318 FVLELADLVENSKIT
+318 FVLELADLVEKSKIT

-353 QNRTDTYVEVTPSTT
+353 QNRTDTSVEVTPSTT
-368 YGVKNVPTK
+368 YGVKNVPTN

-395 PDVETED
+395 PDIETED

-455 KETEYVLQEEGS
+455 KETEYVPQEEGS

-505 MGTDSNSRVPSA
+505 MGTDSNSRVPSS
-517 SGNTKKPNSSSGS
+517 SGNTKKPSSSSGS
-530 KSTNSVFSGV
+530 KSTNSVFGGV

-554 NNGGSSTSGGTSST
+554 NNGGSGTSGGTSST
-568 TETEQPLQVTATYV
+568 TETEQPLQVTATNV
-582 KVDRYQRKIERKE
+582 SVERYQRKIERKE

-630 RKGKHRDAKDYLT
+630 RKGKHREAKDYLT

-653 MSQTCPNMVDL
+653 MRGNGLGDNFIDL

-677 GIKEYDFSEFD
+677 GVTEFEFSIFDPNGFVDFD
-688 SGSLNTIGGLTSSN
+688 SSGSASDLLIE
-702 VLFDYLASWENTTVW
+702 YIHSWEGANPPTSADGTKYKI
-717 EYVNGK
+717 EDD
-723 VGYSSYLSKYI
+723 GYGNL
-734 TQDKSLYICYV
+734 V
-745 DSNKATRN
+745 V
-753 FGYGVCHTG
+753 GYGVDIYNCGYTDLFKQAGYTLALGAEIDKDFVDSIEKMEIENKTSEIKNAISGLNLTEYQINAMISRAYNSGGTG
-762 NNGATY
+762 AISKRNG
-768 WHTQEYAE
+768 
-776 EGINISSGQYDA
+776 
-788 IGTSTISVSI
+788 
-798 VDAVKEKLL
+798 K
-807 IGYQEAVKNQLSNAG
+807 
-822 ILDQITQPQLD
+822 
-833 SLTCIMYQYGNIG
+833 
-846 NFVEVYKTYGN
+846 NFVEAYNAYWDQSRDDKFSKK
-857 TDALISNAK
+857 DSNADFGHQLYTTYMYLPNTAKDPNTKQSVYSKGVENRRKSEWTLFQTGYYDRINKWHSEGGTVIEVAQKIHSYMEQNKYTYCVLGGNSYEECQGRDHGLNITFEASKKGYHHTCCATYVSWVLQEAGYLSDSEHSNSASGLQQIMK
-866 SKSGKTYFNSNVESN
+866 SKGFKM
-881 GRSQANW
+881 
-888 KLFHEGIYVA
+888 I
-898 GTGETLDANSYATG
+898 
-912 GDLLNVATNLWK
+912 
-924 KVCTSGQFTS
+924 
-934 YGGVGSIPPT
+934 
-944 GHSIDCSGYVTWVLY
+944 
-959 ELGYKEEFY
+959 
-968 YQHNTSAFLNTNW
+968 
-981 NAKYGWEEISV
+981 
-992 GTNENPYNKLQ
+992 TNEADLQAGDVLCYSSHVEIYAGDNKIYNAGSGNAIRNASPAKRTRAFNYALR
-1003 PGDIFVRQ
+1003 P
-1011 EGKTHHVNIV
+1011 
-1021 VKLDGG
+1021 VK
-1027 KLYAYDCGNYKNWA
+1027 
-1041 NCSGDPIDRSYF
+1041 
-1053 LTTKAR
+1053 
-1059 GKIIRVKK
+1059 

>member
-6 KDIPNIKKK
+6 KDIPNVKKK

-126 KLKKKTKV
+126 KLKKKPKV

-195 QFERHQ
+195 QFDRHQ
-201 QNGKSKT
+201 QNGSSKM

-216 FNSYVSNGDDKALD
+216 FNSYVSKGNEDVLN

-270 SDKGSDGNYK
+270 SDKGSDGNYE

-368 YGVKNVPTK
+368 YDVKNVPTK

-455 KETEYVLQEEGS
+455 KETEYEPQEEGS

-505 MGTDSNSRVPSA
+505 MGTDSNSRVPSS
-517 SGNTKKPNSSSGS
+517 SGNTKKPSS
-530 KSTNSVFSGV
+530 
-540 LSGENINDNVTLTP
+540 D
-554 NNGGSSTSGGTSST
+554 GGSSTSGGTSST

-582 KVDRYQRKIERKE
+582 KVERFQRKIERKE

-630 RKGKHRDAKDYLT
+630 RKGKHREARDYLT

-677 GIKEYDFSEFD
+677 GVKEYEFSEFNPGSFSNTTGGIYGNSIQEKVWFLLKD
-688 SGSLNTIGGLTSSN
+688 LGYSDIAAAGAMGNIHYESGSFDPTMVEGGYNEENGGIGICQWTNSKRGKTGRNTNLRLYAQSKGKTWQDEDIQVEFLRGELTQGGGADGYASYAFMSR
-702 VLFDYLASWENTTVW
+702 VKIYGSQLAKVGSWEAAASIEDATKAFCYTFEGPSKGAAEKSMPQRIAYAQQYYNSYSGKEKTLDITTNLTGDSKTKM
-717 EYVNGK
+717 EALLAEAQRIANDDRYT
-723 VGYSSYLSKYI
+723 YS
-734 TQDKSLYICYV
+734 Q
-745 DSNKATRN
+745 SNR
-753 FGYGVCHTG
+753 FG
-762 NNGATY
+762 
-768 WHTQEYAE
+768 EF
-776 EGINISSGQYDA
+776 QYDCSSLVYRLYSQYFGISVPMSTSA
-788 IGTSTISVSI
+788 YGIQYRVGAATSTS
-798 VDAVKEKLL
+798 
-807 IGYQEAVKNQLSNAG
+807 
-822 ILDQITQPQLD
+822 
-833 SLTCIMYQYGNIG
+833 
-846 NFVEVYKTYGN
+846 
-857 TDALISNAK
+857 
-866 SKSGKTYFNSNVESN
+866 
-881 GRSQANW
+881 
-888 KLFHEGIYVA
+888 
-898 GTGETLDANSYATG
+898 
-912 GDLLNVATNLWK
+912 
-924 KVCTSGQFTS
+924 
-934 YGGVGSIPPT
+934 
-944 GHSIDCSGYVTWVLY
+944 
-959 ELGYKEEFY
+959 
-968 YQHNTSAFLNTNW
+968 
-981 NAKYGWEEISV
+981 
-992 GTNENPYNKLQ
+992 LQ
-1003 PGDIFVRQ
+1003 PGDVLWRS
-1011 EGKTHHVNIV
+1011 GHVTI
-1021 VKLDGG
+1021 
-1027 KLYAYDCGNYKNWA
+1027 YIGNGVYVAAHTNKVATEKQISVYNDSPSKYMYVYRFIT
-1041 NCSGDPIDRSYF
+1041 N
-1053 LTTKAR
+1053 
-1059 GKIIRVKK
+1059 

>member
-126 KLKKKTKV
+126 KLKKKPKV
-134 TSLDELTEAEIL
+134 TSLNELTEAEIL

-201 QNGKSKT
+201 QNGSSKM

-304 KYLWSLLVIGRDRN
+304 KYLWSLLVIGRDRA
-318 FVLELADLVENSKIT
+318 FVSELADLVENSKIT

-377 GYWWPDNRET
+377 GYWWPDDKAT
-387 PTIGIKKD
+387 SSVGIKKD

-517 SGNTKKPNSSSGS
+517 SGNNKKPSS
-530 KSTNSVFSGV
+530 
-540 LSGENINDNVTLTP
+540 D
-554 NNGGSSTSGGTSST
+554 GGSSTSGGTSST

-630 RKGKHRDAKDYLT
+630 RKGKHRNAKDYLT

-653 MSQTCPNMVDL
+653 MRGNGLGDNFIDL

-677 GIKEYDFSEFD
+677 GVKEYDFSEFNPGSFSNTTGGIYGNSIQEKVWFMIKD
-688 SGSLNTIGGLTSSN
+688 LGYSDIAAAGAMGNIHYESGSFDPTMVEGGYNEENGGIGICQWTNSKRGKTGRNTNLRLYAQSKGKTWQDEDIQVEFLRGELTQGGGADGYASYAFMSR
-702 VLFDYLASWENTTVW
+702 VKIYGSQLAKVGSWEAAASIEDATKAFCYTFEGPSKGAAEKSMHQRIAYAQQYYNSYSGKEKPLDITTNLTGDSKTKM
-717 EYVNGK
+717 EALLAEAQRIANDNRYT
-723 VGYSSYLSKYI
+723 YS
-734 TQDKSLYICYV
+734 Q
-745 DSNKATRN
+745 SNR
-753 FGYGVCHTG
+753 FG
-762 NNGATY
+762 
-768 WHTQEYAE
+768 EF
-776 EGINISSGQYDA
+776 QYDCSSLVYRLYSQYFGISVPMSTSA
-788 IGTSTISVSI
+788 YGIQYRVGAATSTS
-798 VDAVKEKLL
+798 
-807 IGYQEAVKNQLSNAG
+807 
-822 ILDQITQPQLD
+822 
-833 SLTCIMYQYGNIG
+833 
-846 NFVEVYKTYGN
+846 
-857 TDALISNAK
+857 
-866 SKSGKTYFNSNVESN
+866 
-881 GRSQANW
+881 
-888 KLFHEGIYVA
+888 
-898 GTGETLDANSYATG
+898 
-912 GDLLNVATNLWK
+912 
-924 KVCTSGQFTS
+924 
-934 YGGVGSIPPT
+934 
-944 GHSIDCSGYVTWVLY
+944 
-959 ELGYKEEFY
+959 
-968 YQHNTSAFLNTNW
+968 
-981 NAKYGWEEISV
+981 
-992 GTNENPYNKLQ
+992 LQ
-1003 PGDIFVRQ
+1003 PDR
-1011 EGKTHHVNIV
+1011 KSV
-1021 VKLDGG
+1021 V
-1027 KLYAYDCGNYKNWA
+1027 
-1041 NCSGDPIDRSYF
+1041 
-1053 LTTKAR
+1053 
-1059 GKIIRVKK
+1059 

>member
-126 KLKKKTKV
+126 KLKKKPKV
-134 TSLDELTEAEIL
+134 TSLNELTEAEIL

-201 QNGKSKT
+201 QNGSSKM

-304 KYLWSLLVIGRDRN
+304 KYLWSLLVIGRDRA
-318 FVLELADLVENSKIT
+318 FVSELADLVENSKIT

-377 GYWWPDNRET
+377 GYWWPDDKAT
-387 PTIGIKKD
+387 SSVGIKKD

-517 SGNTKKPNSSSGS
+517 SGNNKKPSS
-530 KSTNSVFSGV
+530 
-540 LSGENINDNVTLTP
+540 D
-554 NNGGSSTSGGTSST
+554 GGSSTSGGTSST

-630 RKGKHRDAKDYLT
+630 RKGKHRNAKDYLT

-653 MSQTCPNMVDL
+653 MRGNGLGDNFIDL

-677 GIKEYDFSEFD
+677 GVKEYDFSEFNPGSFSNTTGGIYGNSIQEKVWFMIKD
-688 SGSLNTIGGLTSSN
+688 LGYSDIAAAGAMGNIHYESGSFDPTMVEGGYNEENGGIGICQWTNSKRGKTGRNTNLRLYAQSKGKTWQDEDIQVEFLRGELTQGGGADGYASYAFMSR
-702 VLFDYLASWENTTVW
+702 VKIYGSQLAKVGSWEAAASIEDATKAFCYTFEGPSKGAAEKSMHQRIAYAQQYYNSYSGKEKPLDITTNLTGDSKTKM
-717 EYVNGK
+717 EALLAEAQRIANDNRYT
-723 VGYSSYLSKYI
+723 YS
-734 TQDKSLYICYV
+734 Q
-745 DSNKATRN
+745 SNR
-753 FGYGVCHTG
+753 FG
-762 NNGATY
+762 
-768 WHTQEYAE
+768 EF
-776 EGINISSGQYDA
+776 QYDCSSLVYRLYSQYFGISVPMSTSA
-788 IGTSTISVSI
+788 YGIQYRVGAATSTS
-798 VDAVKEKLL
+798 
-807 IGYQEAVKNQLSNAG
+807 
-822 ILDQITQPQLD
+822 
-833 SLTCIMYQYGNIG
+833 
-846 NFVEVYKTYGN
+846 
-857 TDALISNAK
+857 
-866 SKSGKTYFNSNVESN
+866 
-881 GRSQANW
+881 
-888 KLFHEGIYVA
+888 
-898 GTGETLDANSYATG
+898 
-912 GDLLNVATNLWK
+912 
-924 KVCTSGQFTS
+924 
-934 YGGVGSIPPT
+934 
-944 GHSIDCSGYVTWVLY
+944 
-959 ELGYKEEFY
+959 
-968 YQHNTSAFLNTNW
+968 
-981 NAKYGWEEISV
+981 
-992 GTNENPYNKLQ
+992 LQ
-1003 PGDIFVRQ
+1003 PGDVLWRS
-1011 EGKTHHVNIV
+1011 GHVTI
-1021 VKLDGG
+1021 
-1027 KLYAYDCGNYKNWA
+1027 YIGNGVYVAAHTDKVATEKQISVYNDSPSKYMYVYRFIT
-1041 NCSGDPIDRSYF
+1041 N
-1053 LTTKAR
+1053 
-1059 GKIIRVKK
+1059 

>member
-6 KDIPNIKKK
+6 KDIPNVKKK

-126 KLKKKTKV
+126 KLKKKPKV
-134 TSLDELTEAEIL
+134 TSLNELTEAEIL

-181 ATDANGKK
+181 ATDANGRK

-195 QFERHQ
+195 QFERYPQ
-201 QNGKSKT
+201 EGGQSKT

-216 FNSYVSNGDDKALD
+216 FNDYVSKGNEDVLN

-270 SDKGSDGNYK
+270 SDKGSDGNYE

-353 QNRTDTYVEVTPSTT
+353 QNRTDTYVKVTPSTT
-368 YGVKNVPTK
+368 YDVKNVPTK

-432 SQEYTYQEAQVT
+432 SQEYTYQEAQIT

-455 KETEYVLQEEGS
+455 KETEYVPQEEGS
-467 GNSKDNALLLNCD
+467 GNSNDNALLLNCD

-505 MGTDSNSRVPSA
+505 MGTDSNSRVPSS

-582 KVDRYQRKIERKE
+582 KVERFQRKIERKE

-653 MSQTCPNMVDL
+653 MRGNGLGDNFIDL

-677 GIKEYDFSEFD
+677 GVTEFEFSIFD
-688 SGSLNTIGGLTSSN
+688 SNGFVDFDSSGSASDLLIE
-702 VLFDYLASWENTTVW
+702 YIHSWEGANPPTSADGTKYKI
-717 EYVNGK
+717 EDD
-723 VGYSSYLSKYI
+723 GYGNL
-734 TQDKSLYICYV
+734 V
-745 DSNKATRN
+745 V
-753 FGYGVCHTG
+753 GYGVDIYNCGHTELFKQAG
-762 NNGATY
+762 YTLALGAEIDKDFVDSIEKMEIENKTSEIRNAISGLNLTEYQINAMISRAYNSGGTGAISKRNG
-768 WHTQEYAE
+768 
-776 EGINISSGQYDA
+776 
-788 IGTSTISVSI
+788 
-798 VDAVKEKLL
+798 K
-807 IGYQEAVKNQLSNAG
+807 
-822 ILDQITQPQLD
+822 
-833 SLTCIMYQYGNIG
+833 
-846 NFVEVYKTYGN
+846 NFVEAYKAYW
-857 TDALISNAK
+857 DQSRDDKFSKKDSNADFGHQLYTTYMYLPNTAKDPKTKQSVYSKGVENRRKSEWRLFQTGYYDRINKWHSEGGGTVIEVAQKIHSYMEQNKYTYCVLGGNSYEECPGRDHGLNITFEASKKGYHHTCCATYVSWVLQEAGYLSDSEHSNSASGLQQIMK
-866 SKSGKTYFNSNVESN
+866 SKGF
-881 GRSQANW
+881 QM
-888 KLFHEGIYVA
+888 I
-898 GTGETLDANSYATG
+898 
-912 GDLLNVATNLWK
+912 
-924 KVCTSGQFTS
+924 
-934 YGGVGSIPPT
+934 
-944 GHSIDCSGYVTWVLY
+944 
-959 ELGYKEEFY
+959 
-968 YQHNTSAFLNTNW
+968 
-981 NAKYGWEEISV
+981 
-992 GTNENPYNKLQ
+992 TNEADLQAGDVLCYSSHVEIYAGDNKIYNAGSGNAIRNASPAKRTRAFNYALR
-1003 PGDIFVRQ
+1003 P
-1011 EGKTHHVNIV
+1011 
-1021 VKLDGG
+1021 VK
-1027 KLYAYDCGNYKNWA
+1027 
-1041 NCSGDPIDRSYF
+1041 
-1053 LTTKAR
+1053 
-1059 GKIIRVKK
+1059 

>member
-6 KDIPNIKKK
+6 KDIPNVKKK

-28 LLIVIIII
+28 LLIVIIIV

-126 KLKKKTKV
+126 KLKKKPKV
-134 TSLDELTEAEIL
+134 TSLNELTEAEIL

-159 PEELEKLLNAEIIT
+159 PEQLEKLLNAEIIT

-201 QNGKSKT
+201 QDGSSKM

-304 KYLWSLLVIGRDRN
+304 KYLWSLLVIGRDRD
-318 FVLELADLVENSKIT
+318 FVLELADLVEKSKIT

-353 QNRTDTYVEVTPSTT
+353 QNRTDTSVEVTPSTT
-368 YGVKNVPTK
+368 YGVKNVPTI

-395 PDVETED
+395 PDIETED

-455 KETEYVLQEEGS
+455 KETEYVPQEEGS

-517 SGNTKKPNSSSGS
+517 SGNTKKQNSSSGS

-554 NNGGSSTSGGTSST
+554 NNGGSSTSGSTSST
-568 TETEQPLQVTATYV
+568 TETEQPLQVTATNV
-582 KVDRYQRKIERKE
+582 SVERYQRKIERKE

-653 MSQTCPNMVDL
+653 MRGNGLGDNFIDL

-677 GIKEYDFSEFD
+677 GVTEFEFSIFDPNGFVDFD
-688 SGSLNTIGGLTSSN
+688 SSGSASDLLIE
-702 VLFDYLASWENTTVW
+702 YIHSWEGANPPTSADGTKYKI
-717 EYVNGK
+717 EDD
-723 VGYSSYLSKYI
+723 GYGNL
-734 TQDKSLYICYV
+734 V
-745 DSNKATRN
+745 V
-753 FGYGVCHTG
+753 GYGVDIYNCGYTDLFKQAGYTLALGAEIDKDFVDSIEKMEIENKTSEIKNAISGLNLTEYQINAMISRAYNSGGTG
-762 NNGATY
+762 AISKRNG
-768 WHTQEYAE
+768 
-776 EGINISSGQYDA
+776 
-788 IGTSTISVSI
+788 
-798 VDAVKEKLL
+798 K
-807 IGYQEAVKNQLSNAG
+807 
-822 ILDQITQPQLD
+822 
-833 SLTCIMYQYGNIG
+833 
-846 NFVEVYKTYGN
+846 NFVEAYNAYWDQSRDDKFSKK
-857 TDALISNAK
+857 DSNADFGHQLYTTYMYLPNTAKDPNTKQSVYSKGVENRRKSEWTLFQTGYYDRINKWHSEGGTVIEVAQKIHSYMEQNKYTYCVLGGNSYEECQGRDHGLNITFEASKKGYHHTCCATYVSWVLQEAGYLSDSEHSNSASGLQQIMK
-866 SKSGKTYFNSNVESN
+866 SKGFKM
-881 GRSQANW
+881 
-888 KLFHEGIYVA
+888 I
-898 GTGETLDANSYATG
+898 
-912 GDLLNVATNLWK
+912 
-924 KVCTSGQFTS
+924 
-934 YGGVGSIPPT
+934 
-944 GHSIDCSGYVTWVLY
+944 
-959 ELGYKEEFY
+959 
-968 YQHNTSAFLNTNW
+968 
-981 NAKYGWEEISV
+981 
-992 GTNENPYNKLQ
+992 TNEADLQAGDVLCYSSHVEIYAGDNKIYNAGSGNAIRNASPAKRTRAFNYALR
-1003 PGDIFVRQ
+1003 P
-1011 EGKTHHVNIV
+1011 
-1021 VKLDGG
+1021 VK
-1027 KLYAYDCGNYKNWA
+1027 
-1041 NCSGDPIDRSYF
+1041 
-1053 LTTKAR
+1053 
-1059 GKIIRVKK
+1059 

>member
-6 KDIPNIKKK
+6 KDIPNVKKK

-126 KLKKKTKV
+126 KLKKKPKV

-201 QNGKSKT
+201 QNGSSKM

-270 SDKGSDGNYK
+270 SDKGSDGNYE

-455 KETEYVLQEEGS
+455 KETEYEPQEEGS

-505 MGTDSNSRVPSA
+505 MGTDSNSRVPSS
-517 SGNTKKPNSSSGS
+517 SGNTKKPSS
-530 KSTNSVFSGV
+530 
-540 LSGENINDNVTLTP
+540 D
-554 NNGGSSTSGGTSST
+554 GGSSTSGGTSST

-630 RKGKHRDAKDYLT
+630 RKGKHREAKDYLT

-677 GIKEYDFSEFD
+677 GVKEYEFSEFNPGSFSNTTGGIYGNSIQEKVWFLLKD
-688 SGSLNTIGGLTSSN
+688 LGYSDIAAAGAMGNIHYESGSFDPTMVEGGYNEENGGIGICQWTNSKRGKTGRNTNLRLYAQSKGKTWQDEDIQVEFLRGELTQGGGADGYASYAFMSR
-702 VLFDYLASWENTTVW
+702 VKIYGSQLAKVGSWEAAASIEDATKAFCYTFEGPSKGAAEKSMPQRIAYAQQYYNSYSGKEKTLDITTNLTGDSKTKM
-717 EYVNGK
+717 EALLAEAQRIANDDRYT
-723 VGYSSYLSKYI
+723 YS
-734 TQDKSLYICYV
+734 Q
-745 DSNKATRN
+745 SNR
-753 FGYGVCHTG
+753 FG
-762 NNGATY
+762 
-768 WHTQEYAE
+768 EF
-776 EGINISSGQYDA
+776 QYDCSSLVYRLYSQYFGISVPMSTSA
-788 IGTSTISVSI
+788 YGIQYRVGAATSTS
-798 VDAVKEKLL
+798 
-807 IGYQEAVKNQLSNAG
+807 
-822 ILDQITQPQLD
+822 
-833 SLTCIMYQYGNIG
+833 
-846 NFVEVYKTYGN
+846 
-857 TDALISNAK
+857 
-866 SKSGKTYFNSNVESN
+866 
-881 GRSQANW
+881 
-888 KLFHEGIYVA
+888 
-898 GTGETLDANSYATG
+898 
-912 GDLLNVATNLWK
+912 
-924 KVCTSGQFTS
+924 
-934 YGGVGSIPPT
+934 
-944 GHSIDCSGYVTWVLY
+944 
-959 ELGYKEEFY
+959 
-968 YQHNTSAFLNTNW
+968 
-981 NAKYGWEEISV
+981 
-992 GTNENPYNKLQ
+992 LQ
-1003 PGDIFVRQ
+1003 PGDVLWRS
-1011 EGKTHHVNIV
+1011 GHVTI
-1021 VKLDGG
+1021 
-1027 KLYAYDCGNYKNWA
+1027 YIGNGVYVAAHTNKVATEKQISVYNDSPSKYMYVYRFIT
-1041 NCSGDPIDRSYF
+1041 N
-1053 LTTKAR
+1053 
-1059 GKIIRVKK
+1059 

>member
-201 QNGKSKT
+201 QNGSSKM

-377 GYWWPDNRET
+377 GYWWPDDKAT
-387 PTIGIKKD
+387 STVGIKKD

-455 KETEYVLQEEGS
+455 KETEYVLQEESS

-530 KSTNSVFSGV
+530 KSTNSVFGGV

-554 NNGGSSTSGGTSST
+554 NTGGSSTSGGTSST

-630 RKGKHRDAKDYLT
+630 RKGKHREAKDYLT

-653 MSQTCPNMVDL
+653 MNGNGLGDNFIDL

-677 GIKEYDFSEFD
+677 GVTEFEFSIFD
-688 SGSLNTIGGLTSSN
+688 SNGFVDFDSSGSASDLLIE
-702 VLFDYLASWENTTVW
+702 YIHSWEGANPPTSADGTKYKI
-717 EYVNGK
+717 EDD
-723 VGYSSYLSKYI
+723 GYGNL
-734 TQDKSLYICYV
+734 V
-745 DSNKATRN
+745 V
-753 FGYGVCHTG
+753 GYGVDIYNCGHTELFKQAG
-762 NNGATY
+762 YTLALGAEIDKDFVDSIEKMEIENKTSEIRNAISGLNLTEYQINAMISRAYNSGGTGAISKRNG
-768 WHTQEYAE
+768 
-776 EGINISSGQYDA
+776 
-788 IGTSTISVSI
+788 
-798 VDAVKEKLL
+798 K
-807 IGYQEAVKNQLSNAG
+807 
-822 ILDQITQPQLD
+822 
-833 SLTCIMYQYGNIG
+833 
-846 NFVEVYKTYGN
+846 NFVEAYKAYW
-857 TDALISNAK
+857 DQSRDDKFSKKDSNADFGHQLYTTYMYLPNTAKDPKTKQSVYSKGVENRRKSEWRLFQTGYYDRINKWHSEGGGTVIEVAQKIHSYMEQNKYTYCVLGGNSYEECPGRDHGLNITFEASKKGYHHTCCATYVSWVLQEAGYLSDSEHSNSASGLQQIMK
-866 SKSGKTYFNSNVESN
+866 SKGF
-881 GRSQANW
+881 QM
-888 KLFHEGIYVA
+888 I
-898 GTGETLDANSYATG
+898 
-912 GDLLNVATNLWK
+912 
-924 KVCTSGQFTS
+924 
-934 YGGVGSIPPT
+934 
-944 GHSIDCSGYVTWVLY
+944 
-959 ELGYKEEFY
+959 
-968 YQHNTSAFLNTNW
+968 
-981 NAKYGWEEISV
+981 
-992 GTNENPYNKLQ
+992 TNEADLQAGDVLCYSSHVEIYAGDNKIYNAGSGNAIRNASPAKRTRAFNYALR
-1003 PGDIFVRQ
+1003 P
-1011 EGKTHHVNIV
+1011 
-1021 VKLDGG
+1021 VK
-1027 KLYAYDCGNYKNWA
+1027 
-1041 NCSGDPIDRSYF
+1041 
-1053 LTTKAR
+1053 
-1059 GKIIRVKK
+1059 